1 MQRILSKRV
10 LRDIRENLLRYL
22 ALFFLVAMV
31 MYMVVAIV
39 GASETIMQGTEES
52 AAVHHREDGQFGVF
66 VPLTDS
72 EVTQITDKGVTVQ
85 QDFSLD
91 FHQGQATLRI
101 YQAREKID
109 LFAPEQGAELPMQG
123 EILLE
128 QHYAEKH
135 ELGLGDTLT
144 VGGRDFIVAGIGST
158 PDYDATYEKTSDTT
172 VDSNLFGVGFV
183 TAEDYEALKAGGQNF
198 RTEDYTY
205 TYLLNGAMTDQ
216 ELKELLQSFELDR
229 SKVTDTYFL
238 EMLADAEETKNDIQD
253 GIRELLDG
261 VNELTDGVDELAEH
275 NTDLTDAADTLFDA
289 MLEQVNDSLEDAGVE
304 VTLTSSNYEQ
314 QLNTMIADPHAYTAS
329 MQEDLQDI
337 KKSLDELQEFRDGVK
352 SYTDGVNA
360 ASAGG
365 GALVGGMSKITEN
378 SAALNQGAYGIFNA
392 ILGMVNEQLKTQLE
406 PYAAYGI
413 TFSGLTL
420 DGYGEQLDQMA
431 AVFTQKGASQTAAQL
446 AAVKGQLDKVAR
458 FRDGVKAYTAGVG
471 EAAGGSQQLFGGL
484 SVLYTASEPLVSGTD
499 AVVDA
504 LMDMVEAQLKENNIT
519 VDLTADNY
527 KEELDRLA
535 AEGSMDIKLRDSLQE
550 AKDTLADLEDFREG
564 IIEYTDAVSEIA
576 DGSKELRDGVR
587 ELQEEA
593 DDMIEEYFTFD
604 IDNLTQF
611 LIAEDNPRID
621 AAAGDVVINRFAG
634 ILAGIILMV
643 LFTYVISVFV
653 IHNIEKESSV
663 IGALYALGVTRGQ
676 LLFHYLLNPMLISF
690 LGGAVGCILGFSK
703 YGTGW
708 QMGDSIAYYS
718 LPPMQ
723 IVTPGYLLFYSLIMP
738 PVTAAVVN
746 YLVINKKLKRTALSL
761 LRNEQTAGKAG
772 RIQNMNLG
780 NMKFLLRF
788 QIRQMLREIRS
799 AFAVVIGMFI
809 CLLILMLSI
818 DCAVLC
824 INFGNACLEETKYA
838 YMYTYKYPT
847 EDVPEGGTPA
857 YVENLKKEAYGYNL
871 DVTVLG
877 IDDDNP
883 YFPIATADKKNEI
896 VISSA
901 AAQKFGVKVGDKLV
915 LSDEVNERD
924 YAFTVKD
931 IVSFTSGLLI
941 LMLSI
946 DCAVLCINFGNACL
960 EETKYAYMYT
970 YKYPTEDVPE
980 GGTPAYVENLKKEAY
995 GYNLDV
1001 TVLGIDDD
1009 NPYFPIATADK
1020 KNEIVISSAAAQKF
1034 GVKVGDK
1041 LVLSDEVNERD
1052 YAFTVKDIVS
1062 FTSGVYVF
1070 LDRDVMQELFD
1081 QEDDY
1086 YNVVFADHALDID
1099 NGRLYATVSKD
1110 NVAESSQ
1117 IFTDM
1122 MGPMVVMLVAISALI
1137 FMIVMYLMMKVMI
1150 DRSAFSISLMKVFG
1164 YRRREIRRLYLDGNF
1179 YVILLGAV
1187 ICVPLAKWSM
1197 DLVYPYCIANVAIG
1211 MDLKF
1216 TPQIYIMI
1224 YGGILLCYM
1233 VINFLLVGRL
1243 NKLVPA
1249 EILKNRE

>member
-22 ALFFLVAMV
+22 ALFFLVALV

-39 GASETIMQGTEES
+39 GAAETIMQGTKES
-52 AAVHHREDGQFGVF
+52 GRLHHREDGQFGVF
-66 VPLTDS
+66 VPLTDG
-72 EVTQITDKGVTVQ
+72 EIAQITEKGVTLQ
-85 QDFSLD
+85 RDFSMD
-91 FHQGQATLRI
+91 FHLGQSTLRV
-101 YQAREKID
+101 YQARENVD
-109 LFAPEQGAELPMQG
+109 LFVSSQGSEVPAQG

-144 VGGRDFIVAGIGST
+144 VGGRDFTVTGIGST
-158 PDYDATYEKTSDTT
+158 PDYDAAYEKTSDTT

-183 TAEDYEALKAGGQNF
+183 TAQDYEALKAGGENF

-205 TYLLNGAMTDQ
+205 TYLLNDAMTDQ
-216 ELKELLQSFELDR
+216 ELKDMLQSFELDR

-261 VNELTDGVDELAEH
+261 VNELADGVDELAEH
-275 NTDLTDAADTLFDA
+275 NSELTDAADTLFDA
-289 MLEQVNDSLEDAGVE
+289 MLEQVNDSLKDAGVE

-314 QLNTMIADPHAYTAS
+314 QLNTMIANPHAYTAS
-329 MQEDLQDI
+329 MRQDLQDI
-337 KKSLDELQEFRDGVK
+337 KKSLDELEEYKDGIK
-352 SYTDGVNA
+352 AYTDGVNA
-360 ASAGG
+360 ASDGSG
-365 GALVGGMSKITEN
+365 KLVVGMGQITAN
-378 SAALNQGAYGIFNA
+378 SDALNQGADAIFNA
-392 ILGMVNEQLKTQLE
+392 ILGMVNEQLQAQLS
-406 PYAAYGI
+406 
-413 TFSGLTL
+413 TVKS
-420 DGYGEQLDQMA
+420 QLDT
-431 AVFTQKGASQTAAQL
+431 VAQ
-446 AAVKGQLDKVAR
+446 
-458 FRDGVKAYTAGVG
+458 FRDGVKTYTKGVG
-471 EAAGGSQQLFGGL
+471 EASIGSQQLFCGL
-484 SVLYTASEPLVSGTD
+484 STLYTASETVVDGTD

-504 LMDMVEAQLKENNIT
+504 LIDMVEAQLKESDIT
-519 VDLTADNY
+519 VDLTSDNY
-527 KEELDRLA
+527 KEELDRLM
-535 AEGSMDIKLRDSLQE
+535 AEGSSVDVKLKDSLND

-564 IIEYTDAVSEIA
+564 IIDYTDAVDEIA
-576 DGSKELRDGVR
+576 DGSRELRDGVQ
-587 ELQEEA
+587 ELQDET
-593 DDMIEEYFTFD
+593 DDMIEEYFAFD

-611 LIAEDNPRID
+611 LIAADNPRID

-676 LLFHYLLNPMLISF
+676 LLFHYLLNPLLISF
-690 LGGAVGCILGFSK
+690 LGGAVGCILGFSE

-718 LPPMQ
+718 LPPMR

-746 YLVINKKLKRTALSL
+746 YLVINKKLKCTALSL

-809 CLLILMLSI
+809 CLLILMMSI

-847 EDVPEGGTPA
+847 EDVPEGGIPA

-883 YFPIATADKKNEI
+883 YFPIVTADKKNEI

-924 YAFTVKD
+924 YAFTVKN
-931 IVSFTSGLLI
+931 IV
-941 LMLSI
+941 
-946 DCAVLCINFGNACL
+946 N
-960 EETKYAYMYT
+960 
-970 YKYPTEDVPE
+970 
-980 GGTPAYVENLKKEAY
+980 
-995 GYNLDV
+995 
-1001 TVLGIDDD
+1001 
-1009 NPYFPIATADK
+1009 
-1020 KNEIVISSAAAQKF
+1020 
-1034 GVKVGDK
+1034 
-1041 LVLSDEVNERD
+1041 
-1052 YAFTVKDIVS
+1052 

-1099 NGRLYATVSKD
+1099 NGRLYATVSKE
-1110 NVAESSQ
+1110 NVEESSQ

-1179 YVILLGAV
+1179 YVILLGAL

-1211 MDLKF
+1211 MDIKF

-1224 YGGILLCYM
+1224 YGGIWLCYI

-1249 EILKNRE
+1249 EVLKNRE

>member
-22 ALFFLVAMV
+22 ALFFLVALV

-39 GASETIMQGTEES
+39 GAAETIMQGTKES
-52 AAVHHREDGQFGVF
+52 GRLHHREDGQFGVF
-66 VPLTDS
+66 VPLTDD
-72 EVTQITDKGVTVQ
+72 EIAQITEKGVTLQ
-85 QDFSLD
+85 RDFSLD
-91 FHQGQATLRI
+91 FHLGQSTLRV
-101 YQAREKID
+101 YRARETVD
-109 LFAPEQGAELPMQG
+109 LFVPSQGSKVPAQG

-144 VGGRDFIVAGIGST
+144 VGGRDFTVTGIGST
-158 PDYDATYEKTSDTT
+158 PDYDAAYEKTSDTT

-183 TAEDYEALKAGGQNF
+183 TAEDYEALKVGGENF

-205 TYLLNGAMTDQ
+205 TYLLNDAMTDQ

-261 VNELTDGVDELAEH
+261 VNELADGVDELAEH
-275 NTDLTDAADTLFDA
+275 NAELTDAADTLFDA
-289 MLEQVNDSLEDAGVE
+289 MLEQVNDSLKDAGVE

-314 QLNTMIADPHAYTAS
+314 QLNTMIANPHAYTAS
-329 MQEDLQDI
+329 MRQDLQDI
-337 KKSLDELQEFRDGVK
+337 KKSLDELQEYTDGIK
-352 SYTDGVNA
+352 AYTDGVNA
-360 ASAGG
+360 ASDGSG
-365 GALVGGMSKITEN
+365 KLVVGMGQITAN
-378 SAALNQGAYGIFNA
+378 SDALNQGADAIFNA
-392 ILGMVNEQLKTQLE
+392 ILGMVNEQLQAQFRTSGFPFL
-406 PYAAYGI
+406 
-413 TFSGLTL
+413 GLTT
-420 DGYGEQLDQMA
+420 DGYGKELDQMA
-431 AVFTQKGASQTAAQL
+431 TTFTQMGDSQVAAQL
-446 AAVKGQLDKVAR
+446 SAVKSQLDTVAQ
-458 FRDGVKAYTAGVG
+458 FRDGVKAYTKGVG
-471 EAAGGSQQLFGGL
+471 EASIGNQQLFGGL
-484 SVLYTASEPLVSGTD
+484 STLYTASEVVVDGTD

-504 LMDMVEAQLKENNIT
+504 LIDMVEAQLKESDIT

-527 KEELDRLA
+527 KEELERLT
-535 AEGSMDIKLRDSLQE
+535 AEGSSVDVKLKDSLKD

-564 IIEYTDAVSEIA
+564 IIDYTDAVDEIA
-576 DGSKELRDGVR
+576 DGSRELRDGVQ
-587 ELQEEA
+587 ELQDET

-611 LIAEDNPRID
+611 LIAADNPRMD
-621 AAAGDVVINRFAG
+621 AAAGDVIINRFAG

-676 LLFHYLLNPMLISF
+676 LLFHYLLNPMLIAF
-690 LGGAVGCILGFSK
+690 LGGVVGCILGFSK

-718 LPPMQ
+718 LPPMR

-738 PVTAAVVN
+738 PVTAVVVN
-746 YLVINKKLKRTALSL
+746 YLVINKKLKCTALSL

-809 CLLILMLSI
+809 CLLILMMSI

-901 AAQKFGVKVGDKLV
+901 AAQKFGVKVG
-915 LSDEVNERD
+915 E
-924 YAFTVKD
+924 
-931 IVSFTSGLLI
+931 
-941 LMLSI
+941 
-946 DCAVLCINFGNACL
+946 
-960 EETKYAYMYT
+960 
-970 YKYPTEDVPE
+970 
-980 GGTPAYVENLKKEAY
+980 
-995 GYNLDV
+995 
-1001 TVLGIDDD
+1001 
-1009 NPYFPIATADK
+1009 
-1020 KNEIVISSAAAQKF
+1020 
-1034 GVKVGDK
+1034 K

-1070 LDRDVMQELFD
+1070 LDRDIMQELFD

-1099 NGRLYATVSKD
+1099 NGRLYATVSKE
-1110 NVAESSQ
+1110 NVEESSQ

-1179 YVILLGAV
+1179 YVILLGAL

-1249 EILKNRE
+1249 EVLKNRE

>member
-10 LRDIRENLLRYL
+10 LRDIRKNLLRYL
-22 ALFFLVAMV
+22 ALFFLVALV

-39 GASETIMQGTEES
+39 GAAETIMQGTKES
-52 AAVHHREDGQFGVF
+52 GRIHHREDGQFGVF
-66 VPLTDS
+66 VPLTDD
-72 EVTQITDKGVTVQ
+72 EIAQITEKGVTLQ
-85 QDFSLD
+85 RDFSLD
-91 FHQGQATLRI
+91 FHLGQSTLRV
-101 YQAREKID
+101 YRARETVD
-109 LFAPEQGAELPMQG
+109 LFVPSQGSKVPAQG

-144 VGGRDFIVAGIGST
+144 VGGRDFTVTGIGST
-158 PDYDATYEKTSDTT
+158 PDYDAAYEKTSDTT

-183 TAEDYEALKAGGQNF
+183 TAEDYEALKVGGENF

-205 TYLLNGAMTDQ
+205 TYLLNDAMTDQ

-261 VNELTDGVDELAEH
+261 VNELADGVDELAEH
-275 NTDLTDAADTLFDA
+275 NAELTDAADTLFDA
-289 MLEQVNDSLEDAGVE
+289 MLEQVNDSLKDAGVE

-314 QLNTMIADPHAYTAS
+314 QLNTMIANPHAYTAS
-329 MQEDLQDI
+329 MRQDLQDI
-337 KKSLDELQEFRDGVK
+337 KKSLDELQEYTDGIK
-352 SYTDGVNA
+352 AYTDGVNA
-360 ASAGG
+360 ASDGSG
-365 GALVGGMSKITEN
+365 KLVVGMGQITAN
-378 SAALNQGAYGIFNA
+378 SDALNQGADAIFNA
-392 ILGMVNEQLKTQLE
+392 ILGMVNEQLQAQFRTSSFPFL
-406 PYAAYGI
+406 
-413 TFSGLTL
+413 GLTT
-420 DGYGEQLDQMA
+420 DGYGKELDQMA
-431 AVFTQKGASQTAAQL
+431 TTFTQMGDSQVAAQL
-446 AAVKGQLDKVAR
+446 SAVKSQLDTVAQ
-458 FRDGVKAYTAGVG
+458 FRDGVKAYTKGVG
-471 EAAGGSQQLFGGL
+471 EASIGNQQLFCGL
-484 SVLYTASEPLVSGTD
+484 STLYTASEVVVDGTD

-504 LMDMVEAQLKENNIT
+504 LIDMVEAQLKESDIT

-527 KEELDRLA
+527 KEELERLT
-535 AEGSMDIKLRDSLQE
+535 AEGSSVDVKLKDSLKD

-564 IIEYTDAVSEIA
+564 IIDYTDAVDEIA
-576 DGSKELRDGVR
+576 DGSRELRDGVQ
-587 ELQEEA
+587 ELQDET

-611 LIAEDNPRID
+611 LIAADNPRMD
-621 AAAGDVVINRFAG
+621 AAAGDVIINRFAG

-690 LGGAVGCILGFSK
+690 LGGAVGCILGFSE

-718 LPPMQ
+718 LPPMR

-746 YLVINKKLKRTALSL
+746 YLVINKKLKCTALSL

-847 EDVPEGGTPA
+847 ENVPEGGIPA

-883 YFPIATADKKNEI
+883 YFPIVTADKKNEI

-924 YAFTVKD
+924 YAFTVKN
-931 IVSFTSGLLI
+931 IV
-941 LMLSI
+941 
-946 DCAVLCINFGNACL
+946 N
-960 EETKYAYMYT
+960 
-970 YKYPTEDVPE
+970 
-980 GGTPAYVENLKKEAY
+980 
-995 GYNLDV
+995 
-1001 TVLGIDDD
+1001 
-1009 NPYFPIATADK
+1009 
-1020 KNEIVISSAAAQKF
+1020 
-1034 GVKVGDK
+1034 
-1041 LVLSDEVNERD
+1041 
-1052 YAFTVKDIVS
+1052 

-1099 NGRLYATVSKD
+1099 NGRLYATVTKE
-1110 NVAESSQ
+1110 NVEESSQ

-1122 MGPMVVMLVAISALI
+1122 MGPMVIMLVAISALI

-1179 YVILLGAV
+1179 YVILLGAL

-1224 YGGILLCYM
+1224 YGGIWLCYM

-1249 EILKNRE
+1249 EVLKNRE

>member
-22 ALFFLVAMV
+22 ALFFLVALV

-39 GASETIMQGTEES
+39 GAAETIMQGTKES
-52 AAVHHREDGQFGVF
+52 GRIHHREDGQFGVF
-66 VPLTDS
+66 VPLTDD
-72 EVTQITDKGVTVQ
+72 EIAQIAEKGVTLQ
-85 QDFSLD
+85 RDFSLD
-91 FHQGQATLRI
+91 FHLGQSTLRV
-101 YQAREKID
+101 YQARETVD
-109 LFAPEQGAELPMQG
+109 LFVPSQGSELPAQG

-144 VGGRDFIVAGIGST
+144 VGGRDFTVSGIGST
-158 PDYDATYEKTSDTT
+158 PDYDAAYEKTSDTT

-183 TAEDYEALKAGGQNF
+183 TAEDYEALKAGGENF

-205 TYLLNGAMTDQ
+205 TYLLNDAMTDQ
-216 ELKELLQSFELDR
+216 ELKEQLQSFELDR

-261 VNELTDGVDELAEH
+261 VNELADGVDELAEH
-275 NTDLTDAADTLFDA
+275 NAELTDAADTLFDA
-289 MLEQVNDSLEDAGVE
+289 MLEQVNDSLKDAGVE

-314 QLNTMIADPHAYTAS
+314 QLNNMIAKPHAYTAS
-329 MQEDLQDI
+329 MRQDLQDI
-337 KKSLDELQEFRDGVK
+337 KKSLDELQEYKDGIK
-352 SYTDGVNA
+352 AYTDGVNA
-360 ASAGG
+360 ASDGSG
-365 GALVGGMSKITEN
+365 KLVVGMGQITAN
-378 SAALNQGAYGIFNA
+378 SDALNQGADAIFNA
-392 ILGMVNEQLKTQLE
+392 ILGMVNEQLQAQFS
-406 PYAAYGI
+406 AAGFP
-413 TFSGLTL
+413 FSGLTA
-420 DGYGEQLDQMA
+420 DGYGKELDQMA
-431 AVFTQKGASQTAAQL
+431 ATFTQMGASQVAAQL
-446 AAVKGQLDKVAR
+446 SAVKSQLDTVAQ
-458 FRDGVKAYTAGVG
+458 FRDGVKAYTKGVG
-471 EAAGGSQQLFGGL
+471 EASIGNQQLFCGL
-484 SVLYTASEPLVSGTD
+484 STLYTASEPLVSGTD

-504 LMDMVEAQLKENNIT
+504 LMDMVEAQLEESDIS

-527 KEELDRLA
+527 KEELERLT
-535 AEGSMDIKLRDSLQE
+535 AEGSSVDAKLKDSLKE

-564 IIEYTDAVSEIA
+564 IIDYTDAVDEIA
-576 DGSKELRDGVR
+576 DGSRELRDGVQ
-587 ELQEEA
+587 ELQDET

-611 LIAEDNPRID
+611 LIAADNPRID
-621 AAAGDVVINRFAG
+621 AAAGDVIINRFAG

-676 LLFHYLLNPMLISF
+676 LLFHYLLNPMLIAF
-690 LGGAVGCILGFSK
+690 LGGVVGCILGFSK

-708 QMGDSIAYYS
+708 QMDDSIAYYS
-718 LPPMQ
+718 LPPMR

-746 YLVINKKLKRTALSL
+746 YLVINKKLNRTALSL
-761 LRNEQTAGKAG
+761 LRNEQTAGKAS

-809 CLLILMLSI
+809 CLLILIMSI

-901 AAQKFGVKVGDKLV
+901 AAQKFGVKAGDKLV

-924 YAFTVKD
+924 YAFTVKN
-931 IVSFTSGLLI
+931 IV
-941 LMLSI
+941 
-946 DCAVLCINFGNACL
+946 N
-960 EETKYAYMYT
+960 
-970 YKYPTEDVPE
+970 
-980 GGTPAYVENLKKEAY
+980 
-995 GYNLDV
+995 
-1001 TVLGIDDD
+1001 
-1009 NPYFPIATADK
+1009 
-1020 KNEIVISSAAAQKF
+1020 
-1034 GVKVGDK
+1034 
-1041 LVLSDEVNERD
+1041 
-1052 YAFTVKDIVS
+1052 

-1099 NGRLYATVSKD
+1099 NGRLYATVSKE
-1110 NVAESSQ
+1110 NVEESSQ

-1164 YRRREIRRLYLDGNF
+1164 YHRREIRRLYLDGNF
-1179 YVILLGAV
+1179 YVILLGAL

-1249 EILKNRE
+1249 EVLKNRE

>member
-22 ALFFLVAMV
+22 ALFFLVALV

-39 GASETIMQGTEES
+39 GAAETIMQGTKES
-52 AAVHHREDGQFGVF
+52 GRIHHREDGQFGVF
-66 VPLTDS
+66 VPLTDD
-72 EVTQITDKGVTVQ
+72 EIAQITEKGVTLQ
-85 QDFSLD
+85 RDFSLD
-91 FHQGQATLRI
+91 FHLGQSTLRV
-101 YQAREKID
+101 YRARETVD
-109 LFAPEQGAELPMQG
+109 LFVPSQGSEVPAQG

-144 VGGRDFIVAGIGST
+144 VGGRDFIVTGIGST
-158 PDYDATYEKTSDTT
+158 PDYDAAYEKTSDTT

-183 TAEDYEALKAGGQNF
+183 TAEDYEALKAGGESF

-205 TYLLNGAMTDQ
+205 TYLLNDAMTDQ

-261 VNELTDGVDELAEH
+261 VNELADGVDELAEH
-275 NTDLTDAADTLFDA
+275 NTELTDAADTLFDA
-289 MLEQVNDSLEDAGVE
+289 MLEQVNDSLKEAGVE

-314 QLNTMIADPHAYTAS
+314 QLNTMIANPHAYTAS
-329 MQEDLQDI
+329 MRQDLQDI
-337 KKSLDELQEFRDGVK
+337 KKSLEELQEYKDGIQA
-352 SYTDGVNA
+352 YTDGVNA
-360 ASAGG
+360 ASDGSG
-365 GALVGGMSKITEN
+365 KLVVGMGQITAN
-378 SAALNQGAYGIFNA
+378 SDALNQGADAIFNA
-392 ILGMVNEQLKTQLE
+392 ILGMVNEQLQAQFNTS
-406 PYAAYGI
+406 GF
-413 TFSGLTL
+413 TFLGLTT
-420 DGYGEQLDQMA
+420 DGYGKELDQMA
-431 AVFTQKGASQTAAQL
+431 TTFTQMGAPQVAAQL
-446 AAVKGQLDKVAR
+446 SAVKSQLDTVAQ
-458 FRDGVKAYTAGVG
+458 FRDGVKAYTKGVG
-471 EAAGGSQQLFGGL
+471 EASIGNQQLFGGL
-484 SVLYTASEPLVSGTD
+484 STLYTASEVVVDGTD

-504 LMDMVEAQLKENNIT
+504 LIDMVEAQLKESDIT

-527 KEELDRLA
+527 KEELERLTT
-535 AEGSMDIKLRDSLQE
+535 EGSSVDVKLQDSLKE

-564 IIEYTDAVSEIA
+564 IIDYTDAVDEIA
-576 DGSKELRDGVR
+576 DGSRKLRDGVQ
-587 ELQEEA
+587 ELQDET
-593 DDMIEEYFTFD
+593 DDMIEEYFAFD

-611 LIAEDNPRID
+611 LIAADNPRMD

-676 LLFHYLLNPMLISF
+676 LLFHYLLNPLLISS
-690 LGGAVGCILGFSK
+690 LGGTVGCILGFSE

-718 LPPMQ
+718 LPPMR

-738 PVTAAVVN
+738 PATAAVVN
-746 YLVINKKLKRTALSL
+746 YLVINKKLNRTALSL
-761 LRNEQTAGKAG
+761 LRNEQTAGKAS

-809 CLLILMLSI
+809 CLLILMMSI

-883 YFPIATADKKNEI
+883 YFPIVTADKKNEI

-901 AAQKFGVKVGDKLV
+901 AAQKFGVKAGDKLV

-924 YAFTVKD
+924 YAFTVKN
-931 IVSFTSGLLI
+931 IV
-941 LMLSI
+941 
-946 DCAVLCINFGNACL
+946 N
-960 EETKYAYMYT
+960 
-970 YKYPTEDVPE
+970 
-980 GGTPAYVENLKKEAY
+980 
-995 GYNLDV
+995 
-1001 TVLGIDDD
+1001 
-1009 NPYFPIATADK
+1009 
-1020 KNEIVISSAAAQKF
+1020 
-1034 GVKVGDK
+1034 
-1041 LVLSDEVNERD
+1041 
-1052 YAFTVKDIVS
+1052 

-1099 NGRLYATVSKD
+1099 NGRLYATVSKE
-1110 NVAESSQ
+1110 NVEESSQ

-1164 YRRREIRRLYLDGNF
+1164 YRRREIRKLYLDGNF
-1179 YVILLGAV
+1179 YVILLGAL

-1249 EILKNRE
+1249 EVLKNRE

>member
-1 MQRILSKRV
+1 MRSGFRRRNWRICRMQRILSKRV

-22 ALFFLVAMV
+22 ALFFLVALV

-39 GASETIMQGTEES
+39 GAAETIMQGTKES
-52 AAVHHREDGQFGVF
+52 GRIHHREDGQFGVF
-66 VPLTDS
+66 VPLTDD
-72 EVTQITDKGVTVQ
+72 EIAQITEKGVTLQ
-85 QDFSLD
+85 RDFSLD
-91 FHQGQATLRI
+91 FHLGQSTLRV
-101 YQAREKID
+101 YQARETVD
-109 LFAPEQGAELPMQG
+109 LFVPSQGSEVPAQG

-135 ELGLGDTLT
+135 ELGLGDSLT
-144 VGGRDFIVAGIGST
+144 VGGRDFIVTGIGST
-158 PDYDATYEKTSDTT
+158 PDYDAAYEKTSDTT

-183 TAEDYEALKAGGQNF
+183 TAEDYEALKAGGESF

-205 TYLLNGAMTDQ
+205 TYLLNDAMTDQ

-261 VNELTDGVDELAEH
+261 VNELADGVDELAEH
-275 NTDLTDAADTLFDA
+275 NAELTDAADTLFDA
-289 MLEQVNDSLEDAGVE
+289 MLEQVNDSLKDAGVE

-314 QLNTMIADPHAYTAS
+314 QLNTMIANPHAYTAS
-329 MQEDLQDI
+329 MRQDLQDI
-337 KKSLDELQEFRDGVK
+337 KKSLDELQEYKDGIQA
-352 SYTDGVNA
+352 YTDGVNA
-360 ASAGG
+360 ASDGSG
-365 GALVGGMSKITEN
+365 KLVVGMGQITAN
-378 SAALNQGAYGIFNA
+378 SDALNQGADAIFNA
-392 ILGMVNEQLKTQLE
+392 ILGMVNEQLQAQFNTFVF
-406 PYAAYGI
+406 P
-413 TFSGLTL
+413 FSGLTT
-420 DGYGEQLDQMA
+420 DGYGKELDQMA
-431 AVFTQKGASQTAAQL
+431 VMFTQMGYSQVAAQL
-446 AAVKGQLDKVAR
+446 STVKGQLDTVAK
-458 FRDGVKAYTAGVG
+458 FRDGVKAYTKGVG
-471 EAAGGSQQLFGGL
+471 EASIGNQQLFGGL
-484 SVLYTASEPLVSGTD
+484 STLYTASEVVVDGTD

-504 LMDMVEAQLKENNIT
+504 LIDMVEAQLKESDIT

-527 KEELDRLA
+527 KEELERLTT
-535 AEGSMDIKLRDSLQE
+535 EGSSVDAKLKDSLKE

-564 IIEYTDAVSEIA
+564 IIDYTDAVDEIA
-576 DGSKELRDGVR
+576 DGSRELRDGVQ
-587 ELQEEA
+587 ELQDET
-593 DDMIEEYFTFD
+593 DDMIEEYFAFD

-611 LIAEDNPRID
+611 LIAADNPRMD

-676 LLFHYLLNPMLISF
+676 LLFHYLLNPLLISS
-690 LGGAVGCILGFSK
+690 LGGAVGCILGFSE

-718 LPPMQ
+718 LPPMR

-746 YLVINKKLKRTALSL
+746 YLVINKKLKCTALSL

-809 CLLILMLSI
+809 CLLILMMSI

-883 YFPIATADKKNEI
+883 YFPIVTADKKNEI

-901 AAQKFGVKVGDKLV
+901 AAQKFGVKVG
-915 LSDEVNERD
+915 E
-924 YAFTVKD
+924 
-931 IVSFTSGLLI
+931 
-941 LMLSI
+941 
-946 DCAVLCINFGNACL
+946 
-960 EETKYAYMYT
+960 
-970 YKYPTEDVPE
+970 
-980 GGTPAYVENLKKEAY
+980 
-995 GYNLDV
+995 
-1001 TVLGIDDD
+1001 
-1009 NPYFPIATADK
+1009 
-1020 KNEIVISSAAAQKF
+1020 
-1034 GVKVGDK
+1034 K

-1070 LDRDVMQELFD
+1070 LDRDIMQELFD

-1099 NGRLYATVSKD
+1099 NGRLYATVSKE
-1110 NVAESSQ
+1110 NVEESSQ

-1179 YVILLGAV
+1179 YVILLGAL

-1211 MDLKF
+1211 MDIRF

-1249 EILKNRE
+1249 EVLKNRE

>member
-10 LRDIRENLLRYL
+10 LRDIRGNLLRYL
-22 ALFFLVAMV
+22 ALFFLVALV

-39 GASETIMQGTEES
+39 GAAETIMQGTKES
-52 AAVHHREDGQFGVF
+52 GRIHHREDGQFGVF
-66 VPLTDS
+66 VPLTDD
-72 EVTQITDKGVTVQ
+72 EIAQITEKGVTLQ
-85 QDFSLD
+85 RDFSLD
-91 FHQGQATLRI
+91 FHLGQSTLRV
-101 YQAREKID
+101 YRARETVD
-109 LFAPEQGAELPMQG
+109 LFVPSQGSKVPAQG

-144 VGGRDFIVAGIGST
+144 VGGRDFTVTGIGST
-158 PDYDATYEKTSDTT
+158 PDYDAAYEKTSDTT

-183 TAEDYEALKAGGQNF
+183 TAEDYEALKVGGENF

-205 TYLLNGAMTDQ
+205 TYLLNDAMTDQ

-261 VNELTDGVDELAEH
+261 VNELADGVDELAEH
-275 NTDLTDAADTLFDA
+275 NAELTDAADTLFDA
-289 MLEQVNDSLEDAGVE
+289 MLEQVNDSLKDAGVE

-314 QLNTMIADPHAYTAS
+314 QLNTMIANPHAYTAS
-329 MQEDLQDI
+329 MRQDLQDI
-337 KKSLDELQEFRDGVK
+337 KKSLEELQEYKDGIQA
-352 SYTDGVNA
+352 YTDGVNA
-360 ASAGG
+360 ASDGSG
-365 GALVGGMSKITEN
+365 KLVVGMGQITAN
-378 SAALNQGAYGIFNA
+378 SDALNQGADAIFNA
-392 ILGMVNEQLKTQLE
+392 ILGMVNEQLQAQFSTS
-406 PYAAYGI
+406 GF
-413 TFSGLTL
+413 TFLGLTT
-420 DGYGEQLDQMA
+420 DGYGKELDQMA
-431 AVFTQKGASQTAAQL
+431 ATFTQRGAPQVAAQL
-446 AAVKGQLDKVAR
+446 SAVKSQLDTVAQ
-458 FRDGVKAYTAGVG
+458 FRDGVKAYTKGVG
-471 EAAGGSQQLFGGL
+471 EASIGNQQLFGGL
-484 SVLYTASEPLVSGTD
+484 STLYTASEVVVDGTD

-504 LMDMVEAQLKENNIT
+504 LIDMVEAQLKESDIS
-519 VDLTADNY
+519 VDLTTDNY
-527 KEELDRLA
+527 KEELERLT
-535 AEGSMDIKLRDSLQE
+535 AEGSSVDAKLKDSLKE
-550 AKDTLADLEDFREG
+550 AKDTLGDLEDFREG
-564 IIEYTDAVSEIA
+564 IIDYTDAVDEIA
-576 DGSKELRDGVR
+576 DGSRELRDGVQ
-587 ELQEEA
+587 ELQDET

-611 LIAEDNPRID
+611 LIAADNPRMD
-621 AAAGDVVINRFAG
+621 AAAGDVIINRFAG

-676 LLFHYLLNPMLISF
+676 LLFHYLLNPMLIAF
-690 LGGAVGCILGFSK
+690 LGGVVGCILGFSK

-718 LPPMQ
+718 LPPMR

-738 PVTAAVVN
+738 PATAAVVN
-746 YLVINKKLKRTALSL
+746 YLVINKKLNRTALSL

-809 CLLILMLSI
+809 CLLILMMSI

-883 YFPIATADKKNEI
+883 YFPIVTADKKNEI

-901 AAQKFGVKVGDKLV
+901 AAQKFGVKAGDKLV

-924 YAFTVKD
+924 YAFTVKN
-931 IVSFTSGLLI
+931 IV
-941 LMLSI
+941 
-946 DCAVLCINFGNACL
+946 N
-960 EETKYAYMYT
+960 
-970 YKYPTEDVPE
+970 
-980 GGTPAYVENLKKEAY
+980 
-995 GYNLDV
+995 
-1001 TVLGIDDD
+1001 
-1009 NPYFPIATADK
+1009 
-1020 KNEIVISSAAAQKF
+1020 
-1034 GVKVGDK
+1034 
-1041 LVLSDEVNERD
+1041 
-1052 YAFTVKDIVS
+1052 

-1099 NGRLYATVSKD
+1099 NGRLYATVSKE
-1110 NVAESSQ
+1110 NVEESSQ

-1164 YRRREIRRLYLDGNF
+1164 YRRREIRKLYLDGNF
-1179 YVILLGAV
+1179 YVILLGAL

-1211 MDLKF
+1211 MDIRF

-1249 EILKNRE
+1249 EVLKNRE

>member
-10 LRDIRENLLRYL
+10 LRDIRGNLLRYL
-22 ALFFLVAMV
+22 ALFFLVALV

-39 GASETIMQGTEES
+39 GAAETIMQGTKES
-52 AAVHHREDGQFGVF
+52 GRIHHREDGQFGVF
-66 VPLTDS
+66 VPLTDD
-72 EVTQITDKGVTVQ
+72 EIAQITEKGVTLQ
-85 QDFSLD
+85 RDFSLD
-91 FHQGQATLRI
+91 FHLGQSTLRV
-101 YQAREKID
+101 YRARETVD
-109 LFAPEQGAELPMQG
+109 LFVPSQGSKVPAQG

-144 VGGRDFIVAGIGST
+144 VGGRDFTVTGIGST
-158 PDYDATYEKTSDTT
+158 PDYDAAYEKTSDTT

-183 TAEDYEALKAGGQNF
+183 TAEDYEALKVGGENF

-205 TYLLNGAMTDQ
+205 TYLLNDAMTDQ

-261 VNELTDGVDELAEH
+261 VNELADGVDELAEH
-275 NTDLTDAADTLFDA
+275 NAELTDAADTLFDA
-289 MLEQVNDSLEDAGVE
+289 MLEQVNDSLKDAGVE

-314 QLNTMIADPHAYTAS
+314 QLNTMIANPHAYTAS
-329 MQEDLQDI
+329 MRQDLQDI
-337 KKSLDELQEFRDGVK
+337 KKSLDELQEYTDGIK
-352 SYTDGVNA
+352 AYTDGVNA
-360 ASAGG
+360 ASDGSG
-365 GALVGGMSKITEN
+365 KLVVGMGQITAN
-378 SAALNQGAYGIFNA
+378 SDALNQGADAIFNA
-392 ILGMVNEQLKTQLE
+392 ILGMVNEQLQAQFRTSGFPFL
-406 PYAAYGI
+406 
-413 TFSGLTL
+413 GLTT
-420 DGYGEQLDQMA
+420 DGYGKELDQMA
-431 AVFTQKGASQTAAQL
+431 TTFTQMGDSQVAAQL
-446 AAVKGQLDKVAR
+446 SAVKSQLDTVAQ
-458 FRDGVKAYTAGVG
+458 FRDGVKAYTKGVG
-471 EAAGGSQQLFGGL
+471 EASIGNQQLFCGL
-484 SVLYTASEPLVSGTD
+484 STLYTASEVVVDGTD

-504 LMDMVEAQLKENNIT
+504 LIDMVEAQLKESDIT

-527 KEELDRLA
+527 KEELERLT
-535 AEGSMDIKLRDSLQE
+535 AEGSSVDVKLKDSLKD

-564 IIEYTDAVSEIA
+564 IIDYTDAVDEIA
-576 DGSKELRDGVR
+576 DGSRELRDGVQ
-587 ELQEEA
+587 ELQDET

-611 LIAEDNPRID
+611 LIAADNPRMD
-621 AAAGDVVINRFAG
+621 AAAGDVIINRFAG

-761 LRNEQTAGKAG
+761 LRNEQPAGKAG
-772 RIQNMNLG
+772 RVQNMNLG

-847 EDVPEGGTPA
+847 ENVPEGGIPA

-883 YFPIATADKKNEI
+883 YFPIVTADKKNEI

-924 YAFTVKD
+924 YAFTVKN
-931 IVSFTSGLLI
+931 IV
-941 LMLSI
+941 
-946 DCAVLCINFGNACL
+946 N
-960 EETKYAYMYT
+960 
-970 YKYPTEDVPE
+970 
-980 GGTPAYVENLKKEAY
+980 
-995 GYNLDV
+995 
-1001 TVLGIDDD
+1001 
-1009 NPYFPIATADK
+1009 
-1020 KNEIVISSAAAQKF
+1020 
-1034 GVKVGDK
+1034 
-1041 LVLSDEVNERD
+1041 
-1052 YAFTVKDIVS
+1052 

-1099 NGRLYATVSKD
+1099 NGRLYATVTKE
-1110 NVAESSQ
+1110 NVEESSQ

-1122 MGPMVVMLVAISALI
+1122 MGPMVIMLVAISALI

-1179 YVILLGAV
+1179 YVILLGAL

-1224 YGGILLCYM
+1224 YGGIWLCYM

-1249 EILKNRE
+1249 EVLKNRE

>member
-39 GASETIMQGTEES
+39 GAAETIMQGTEES
-52 AAVHHREDGQFGVF
+52 AAAHHREDGQFGVF

-72 EVTQITDKGVTVQ
+72 EITQITDKGVTVQ

-91 FHQGQATLRI
+91 FHQDQATLRI
-101 YQAREKID
+101 YQAREKVD
-109 LFAPEQGAELPMQG
+109 LFAPAQGAELLMQG

-275 NTDLTDAADTLFDA
+275 NTELTDAADTLFDA

-304 VTLTSSNYEQ
+304 VMLTSSNYEQ
-314 QLNTMIADPHAYTAS
+314 QLNTMIADPHAYTAF
-329 MQEDLQDI
+329 MRQDLQNI

-365 GALVGGMSKITEN
+365 GTLVGGMSKITEN
-378 SAALNQGAYGIFNA
+378 SAALNQGADGIFNA
-392 ILGMVNEQLKTQLE
+392 ILGMVNEQLKAQLE

-413 TFSGLTL
+413 TFSGLTA

-431 AVFTQKGASQTAAQL
+431 AVFTQMGASQAAAQL
-446 AAVKGQLDKVAR
+446 AAVKGQLDTAVQ

-535 AEGSMDIKLRDSLQE
+535 AEGSSMDIKLRDSLQE
-550 AKDTLADLEDFREG
+550 AKDTLVDLEDFREG

-604 IDNLTQF
+604 IDKLTQF

-738 PVTAAVVN
+738 PVTAAV
-746 YLVINKKLKRTALSL
+746 
-761 LRNEQTAGKAG
+761 
-772 RIQNMNLG
+772 
-780 NMKFLLRF
+780 
-788 QIRQMLREIRS
+788 
-799 AFAVVIGMFI
+799 
-809 CLLILMLSI
+809 
-818 DCAVLC
+818 
-824 INFGNACLEETKYA
+824 
-838 YMYTYKYPT
+838 
-847 EDVPEGGTPA
+847 
-857 YVENLKKEAYGYNL
+857 
-871 DVTVLG
+871 
-877 IDDDNP
+877 
-883 YFPIATADKKNEI
+883 
-896 VISSA
+896 
-901 AAQKFGVKVGDKLV
+901 GD
-915 LSDEVNERD
+915 
-924 YAFTVKD
+924 
-931 IVSFTSGLLI
+931 
-941 LMLSI
+941 
-946 DCAVLCINFGNACL
+946 
-960 EETKYAYMYT
+960 
-970 YKYPTEDVPE
+970 
-980 GGTPAYVENLKKEAY
+980 
-995 GYNLDV
+995 
-1001 TVLGIDDD
+1001 
-1009 NPYFPIATADK
+1009 
-1020 KNEIVISSAAAQKF
+1020 Q
-1034 GVKVGDK
+1034 
-1041 LVLSDEVNERD
+1041 
-1052 YAFTVKDIVS
+1052 
-1062 FTSGVYVF
+1062 
-1070 LDRDVMQELFD
+1070 
-1081 QEDDY
+1081 
-1086 YNVVFADHALDID
+1086 
-1099 NGRLYATVSKD
+1099 
-1110 NVAESSQ
+1110 
-1117 IFTDM
+1117 
-1122 MGPMVVMLVAISALI
+1122 
-1137 FMIVMYLMMKVMI
+1137 
-1150 DRSAFSISLMKVFG
+1150 
-1164 YRRREIRRLYLDGNF
+1164 
-1179 YVILLGAV
+1179 
-1187 ICVPLAKWSM
+1187 
-1197 DLVYPYCIANVAIG
+1197 
-1211 MDLKF
+1211 
-1216 TPQIYIMI
+1216 
-1224 YGGILLCYM
+1224 
-1233 VINFLLVGRL
+1233 
-1243 NKLVPA
+1243 
-1249 EILKNRE
+1249 

>member
-22 ALFFLVAMV
+22 ALFFLVALV

-39 GASETIMQGTEES
+39 GAAETIMQGTKES
-52 AAVHHREDGQFGVF
+52 GRIHHREDGQFGVF
-66 VPLTDS
+66 VPLTDD
-72 EVTQITDKGVTVQ
+72 EIAQITEKGVTLQ
-85 QDFSLD
+85 RDFSLD
-91 FHQGQATLRI
+91 FHLGQSTLRV
-101 YQAREKID
+101 YQARETVD
-109 LFAPEQGAELPMQG
+109 LFVPSQGSEVPAQG

-144 VGGRDFIVAGIGST
+144 VGGRDFTVSGIGST
-158 PDYDATYEKTSDTT
+158 PDYDAAYEKTSDTT

-183 TAEDYEALKAGGQNF
+183 TAEDYEALKAGGENF

-205 TYLLNGAMTDQ
+205 TYLLNDAMTDQ

-238 EMLADAEETKNDIQD
+238 EMLADAEETRNDIQD

-261 VNELTDGVDELAEH
+261 VNELADGVDELAEH
-275 NTDLTDAADTLFDA
+275 NAELTDAVDTLFDA
-289 MLEQVNDSLEDAGVE
+289 MLEQVNDSLKEAGVE

-314 QLNTMIADPHAYTAS
+314 QLNNMIANPHAYTAS
-329 MQEDLQDI
+329 MRQDLQDI
-337 KKSLDELQEFRDGVK
+337 KKSLDELQEYKDGIK
-352 SYTDGVNA
+352 AYTDGVNA
-360 ASAGG
+360 ASDGSG
-365 GALVGGMSKITEN
+365 KLVVGMGQITAN
-378 SAALNQGAYGIFNA
+378 SDALNQGADAIFNA
-392 ILGMVNEQLKTQLE
+392 ILGMVNKQLQAQFS
-406 PYAAYGI
+406 AAG
-413 TFSGLTL
+413 FSGLTA
-420 DGYGEQLDQMA
+420 DGYGKELDQMA
-431 AVFTQKGASQTAAQL
+431 ATFTQMGASQVAAQL
-446 AAVKGQLDKVAR
+446 SAVKNQLDKVAQ
-458 FRDGVKAYTAGVG
+458 FRDGVKAYTKGVG
-471 EAAGGSQQLFGGL
+471 EASIGNQQLFCGL
-484 SVLYTASEPLVSGTD
+484 STLYTASEPLVSGTD

-504 LMDMVEAQLKENNIT
+504 LMDMVEAQLEESDIS

-527 KEELDRLA
+527 KEELERLT
-535 AEGSMDIKLRDSLQE
+535 AEGSSVDAKLKDSLKE

-564 IIEYTDAVSEIA
+564 IIDYTDAVDEIA
-576 DGSKELRDGVR
+576 DGSRELRDGVQ
-587 ELQEEA
+587 ELQDQT

-611 LIAEDNPRID
+611 LIAADNPRID

-676 LLFHYLLNPMLISF
+676 LLFHYLLNPMLIAF
-690 LGGAVGCILGFSK
+690 LGGVVGCILGFSK

-718 LPPMQ
+718 LPPMR

-738 PVTAAVVN
+738 PVTAVVVN
-746 YLVINKKLKRTALSL
+746 YLVINKKLKCTALSL

-809 CLLILMLSI
+809 CLLILM
-818 DCAVLC
+818 
-824 INFGNACLEETKYA
+824 
-838 YMYTYKYPT
+838 M
-847 EDVPEGGTPA
+847 
-857 YVENLKKEAYGYNL
+857 
-871 DVTVLG
+871 
-877 IDDDNP
+877 
-883 YFPIATADKKNEI
+883 
-896 VISSA
+896 
-901 AAQKFGVKVGDKLV
+901 
-915 LSDEVNERD
+915 
-924 YAFTVKD
+924 
-931 IVSFTSGLLI
+931 
-941 LMLSI
+941 SI

-1070 LDRDVMQELFD
+1070 LDRDIMQELFD

-1099 NGRLYATVSKD
+1099 NGRLYATVSKE
-1110 NVAESSQ
+1110 NVEESSQ

-1179 YVILLGAV
+1179 YVILLGAL

-1249 EILKNRE
+1249 EVLKNRE

>member
-22 ALFFLVAMV
+22 ALFFLVALV

-39 GASETIMQGTEES
+39 GAAETIMQGTKES
-52 AAVHHREDGQFGVF
+52 GRIHHREDGQFGVF
-66 VPLTDS
+66 VPLTDD
-72 EVTQITDKGVTVQ
+72 EIAQITEKGVTLQ
-85 QDFSLD
+85 RDFSLD
-91 FHQGQATLRI
+91 FHLGQSTLRV
-101 YQAREKID
+101 YQARETVD
-109 LFAPEQGAELPMQG
+109 LFVPSQGSEVPAQG

-135 ELGLGDTLT
+135 ELGLGDSLT
-144 VGGRDFIVAGIGST
+144 VGGRDFIVTGIGST
-158 PDYDATYEKTSDTT
+158 PDYDAAYEKTSDTT

-183 TAEDYEALKAGGQNF
+183 TAEDYEALKAGGESF

-205 TYLLNGAMTDQ
+205 TYLLNDAMTDQ

-261 VNELTDGVDELAEH
+261 VNELADGVDELAEH
-275 NTDLTDAADTLFDA
+275 NAELTDAADTLFDA
-289 MLEQVNDSLEDAGVE
+289 MLEQVNDSLKDAGVE

-314 QLNTMIADPHAYTAS
+314 QLNTMIANPHAYTAS
-329 MQEDLQDI
+329 MRQDLQDI
-337 KKSLDELQEFRDGVK
+337 KKSLDELQEYKDGIQA
-352 SYTDGVNA
+352 YTDGVNA
-360 ASAGG
+360 ASDGSG
-365 GALVGGMSKITEN
+365 KLVVGMGQITAN
-378 SAALNQGAYGIFNA
+378 SDALNQGADAIFNA
-392 ILGMVNEQLKTQLE
+392 ILGMVNEQLQ
-406 PYAAYGI
+406 AQFN
-413 TFSGLTL
+413 TFGFPFSRLTT
-420 DGYGEQLDQMA
+420 DGYGKELDQMA
-431 AVFTQKGASQTAAQL
+431 VMFTQMGYSQVAAQL
-446 AAVKGQLDKVAR
+446 STVKGQLDTVAK
-458 FRDGVKAYTAGVG
+458 FRDGVKAYTKGVG
-471 EAAGGSQQLFGGL
+471 EASIGNQQLFGGL
-484 SVLYTASEPLVSGTD
+484 STLYTASEVVVDGTD

-504 LMDMVEAQLKENNIT
+504 LIDMVEAQLKESDIT

-527 KEELDRLA
+527 KEELERLTT
-535 AEGSMDIKLRDSLQE
+535 EGSSVDAKLKDSLKE

-564 IIEYTDAVSEIA
+564 IIDYTDAVDEIA
-576 DGSKELRDGVR
+576 DGSRELRDGVQ
-587 ELQEEA
+587 ELQDET

-611 LIAEDNPRID
+611 LIAADNPRID

-676 LLFHYLLNPMLISF
+676 LLFHYLLNPMLIAF
-690 LGGAVGCILGFSK
+690 LGGVVGCILGFSK

-718 LPPMQ
+718 LPPMR

-738 PVTAAVVN
+738 PATAAVVN
-746 YLVINKKLKRTALSL
+746 YLVINKKLNRTALSL

-809 CLLILMLSI
+809 CLLILMMSI

-883 YFPIATADKKNEI
+883 YFPIVTADKKNEI

-901 AAQKFGVKVGDKLV
+901 AAQKFGVKAGDKLV

-924 YAFTVKD
+924 YAFTVKN
-931 IVSFTSGLLI
+931 IV
-941 LMLSI
+941 
-946 DCAVLCINFGNACL
+946 N
-960 EETKYAYMYT
+960 
-970 YKYPTEDVPE
+970 
-980 GGTPAYVENLKKEAY
+980 
-995 GYNLDV
+995 
-1001 TVLGIDDD
+1001 
-1009 NPYFPIATADK
+1009 
-1020 KNEIVISSAAAQKF
+1020 
-1034 GVKVGDK
+1034 
-1041 LVLSDEVNERD
+1041 
-1052 YAFTVKDIVS
+1052 

-1099 NGRLYATVSKD
+1099 NGRLYATVSKE
-1110 NVAESSQ
+1110 NVEESSQ

-1164 YRRREIRRLYLDGNF
+1164 YRRREIRKLYLDGNF
-1179 YVILLGAV
+1179 YVILLGAL

-1211 MDLKF
+1211 MDIRF

-1249 EILKNRE
+1249 EVLKNRE

>member
-1 MQRILSKRV
+1 MRSGFRRRNWRICRMQRILSKRV

-22 ALFFLVAMV
+22 ALFFLVALV

-39 GASETIMQGTEES
+39 GAAETIMQGTKES
-52 AAVHHREDGQFGVF
+52 GRIHHGEDGQFGVF
-66 VPLTDS
+66 VPLTDD
-72 EVTQITDKGVTVQ
+72 EIAQITEKGVTLQ
-85 QDFSLD
+85 RDFSLD
-91 FHQGQATLRI
+91 FHLGQSTLRV
-101 YQAREKID
+101 YQARENVD
-109 LFAPEQGAELPMQG
+109 LFVPSQGSEVPAQG

-135 ELGLGDTLT
+135 ELGLGDSLT
-144 VGGRDFIVAGIGST
+144 VGGRDFIVTGIGST

-183 TAEDYEALKAGGQNF
+183 TAEDYEALKAGGENF

-205 TYLLNGAMTDQ
+205 TYLLNDAMTDQ

-261 VNELTDGVDELAEH
+261 VNELADGVDELAEH
-275 NTDLTDAADTLFDA
+275 NTELTDAADTLFDA
-289 MLEQVNDSLEDAGVE
+289 MLEQVNDSLKEAGVE

-314 QLNTMIADPHAYTAS
+314 QLNTMIANPHAYTAS
-329 MQEDLQDI
+329 MRQDLQDI
-337 KKSLDELQEFRDGVK
+337 KKSLEELQEYKDGIK
-352 SYTDGVNA
+352 AYTEGVNA
-360 ASAGG
+360 ASDGSG
-365 GALVGGMSKITEN
+365 KLVVGMGQITVN
-378 SAALNQGAYGIFNA
+378 SDALNQGADAIFNA
-392 ILGMVNEQLKTQLE
+392 ILGMVNEQLQAQFHTS
-406 PYAAYGI
+406 GF
-413 TFSGLTL
+413 TFSGLTA
-420 DGYGEQLDQMA
+420 DGYCKELDQMA
-431 AVFTQKGASQTAAQL
+431 AMFTQMGAPQVAAQL
-446 AAVKGQLDKVAR
+446 STVKSQLDTVAQ
-458 FRDGVKAYTAGVG
+458 FRDGVKAYTKGVG
-471 EAAGGSQQLFGGL
+471 EASIGNQQLFCGL
-484 SVLYTASEPLVSGTD
+484 STLYTASEPLVSGTD

-504 LMDMVEAQLKENNIT
+504 LMDMVEAQLEESDIS

-527 KEELDRLA
+527 KEELERLTA
-535 AEGSMDIKLRDSLQE
+535 GGSSVDAKLKDSLKD

-564 IIEYTDAVSEIA
+564 IIDYTDAVDEIA
-576 DGSKELRDGVR
+576 DGSRELRDGVQ
-587 ELQEEA
+587 ELQDET

-611 LIAEDNPRID
+611 LIAADNPRID
-621 AAAGDVVINRFAG
+621 AAAGDVIINRFAG

-676 LLFHYLLNPMLISF
+676 LLFHYLLNPMLIAF
-690 LGGAVGCILGFSK
+690 LGGVVGCILGFSE

-718 LPPMQ
+718 LPPMR

-746 YLVINKKLKRTALSL
+746 YLVINKKLKCTALSL

-838 YMYTYKYPT
+838 YMYTYKYPM
-847 EDVPEGGTPA
+847 ENVPEGGTPA

-883 YFPIATADKKNEI
+883 YFPIVTADKKNEI

-901 AAQKFGVKVGDKLV
+901 AAQKFGVKAGDKLV

-924 YAFTVKD
+924 YAFTVK
-931 IVSFTSGLLI
+931 
-941 LMLSI
+941 
-946 DCAVLCINFGNACL
+946 N
-960 EETKYAYMYT
+960 
-970 YKYPTEDVPE
+970 
-980 GGTPAYVENLKKEAY
+980 
-995 GYNLDV
+995 
-1001 TVLGIDDD
+1001 TV
-1009 NPYFPIATADK
+1009 N
-1020 KNEIVISSAAAQKF
+1020 
-1034 GVKVGDK
+1034 
-1041 LVLSDEVNERD
+1041 
-1052 YAFTVKDIVS
+1052 

-1099 NGRLYATVSKD
+1099 NGRLYATVSKE
-1110 NVAESSQ
+1110 NVEESSQ

-1179 YVILLGAV
+1179 YVILLGAL

-1224 YGGILLCYM
+1224 YGGIWLCYI

-1249 EILKNRE
+1249 EVLKNRE

>member
-22 ALFFLVAMV
+22 ALFFLVALV

-39 GASETIMQGTEES
+39 GAAETIMQGTKES
-52 AAVHHREDGQFGVF
+52 GRIHHREDGQFGVF
-66 VPLTDS
+66 VPLTDD
-72 EVTQITDKGVTVQ
+72 EIAQITEKGVTLQ
-85 QDFSLD
+85 RDFSLD
-91 FHQGQATLRI
+91 FHLGQSTLRV
-101 YQAREKID
+101 YQARETVD
-109 LFAPEQGAELPMQG
+109 LFVPSQGSEVPAQG

-144 VGGRDFIVAGIGST
+144 VGGRDFIVMGIGST
-158 PDYDATYEKTSDTT
+158 PDYDAAYEKTSDTT

-183 TAEDYEALKAGGQNF
+183 TAEDYEALKAGGENF

-205 TYLLNGAMTDQ
+205 TYLLNDAMTDQ

-261 VNELTDGVDELAEH
+261 VNELADGVDELAEH
-275 NTDLTDAADTLFDA
+275 NAELTDAADTLFDA
-289 MLEQVNDSLEDAGVE
+289 MLEQVNDSLKDAGVE
-304 VTLTSSNYEQ
+304 VRLTSSNYEQ
-314 QLNTMIADPHAYTAS
+314 QLNTMIANPHAYTAS
-329 MQEDLQDI
+329 IRQDLQEA
-337 KKSLDELQEFRDGVK
+337 KKSLEALQEYKDGIK
-352 SYTDGVNA
+352 AYTEGVNA
-360 ASAGG
+360 ASDGSG
-365 GALVGGMSKITEN
+365 KLVVGMGQITAN
-378 SAALNQGAYGIFNA
+378 SDALNQGADAIFNA
-392 ILGMVNEQLKTQLE
+392 ILGMVNEQLQAQFS
-406 PYAAYGI
+406 AAGFP
-413 TFSGLTL
+413 FSGLTA
-420 DGYGEQLDQMA
+420 DGYGKELDQMA
-431 AVFTQKGASQTAAQL
+431 AMFTQMGDSQVAAQL
-446 AAVKGQLDKVAR
+446 STVKGQLDTVAQ
-458 FRDGVKAYTAGVG
+458 FRDGVKTYTKGVG
-471 EAAGGSQQLFGGL
+471 EASIGNQQLFCGL
-484 SVLYTASEPLVSGTD
+484 STLYTASESLVSGTD

-504 LMDMVEAQLKENNIT
+504 LMDMVEAQLEESDIS

-527 KEELDRLA
+527 KEELERLT
-535 AEGSMDIKLRDSLQE
+535 AEGSSVDVKLKDSLND

-564 IIEYTDAVSEIA
+564 IIDYTDAVDEIA
-576 DGSKELRDGVR
+576 DGSRELRDGVQ
-587 ELQEEA
+587 ELQDET
-593 DDMIEEYFTFD
+593 DDMIEEYFAFD

-611 LIAEDNPRID
+611 LIAADNPRID

-676 LLFHYLLNPMLISF
+676 LLFHYLLNPMLIAF
-690 LGGAVGCILGFSK
+690 LGGVVGCILGFSK

-718 LPPMQ
+718 LPPMR

-738 PVTAAVVN
+738 PVTAVVVN
-746 YLVINKKLKRTALSL
+746 YLVINKKLKCTALSL

-809 CLLILMLSI
+809 CLLILMMSI

-901 AAQKFGVKVGDKLV
+901 AAQKFGVKVG
-915 LSDEVNERD
+915 E
-924 YAFTVKD
+924 
-931 IVSFTSGLLI
+931 
-941 LMLSI
+941 
-946 DCAVLCINFGNACL
+946 
-960 EETKYAYMYT
+960 
-970 YKYPTEDVPE
+970 
-980 GGTPAYVENLKKEAY
+980 
-995 GYNLDV
+995 
-1001 TVLGIDDD
+1001 
-1009 NPYFPIATADK
+1009 
-1020 KNEIVISSAAAQKF
+1020 
-1034 GVKVGDK
+1034 K

-1070 LDRDVMQELFD
+1070 LDRDIMQELFD

-1099 NGRLYATVSKD
+1099 NGRLYATVSKE
-1110 NVAESSQ
+1110 NVEESSQ

-1179 YVILLGAV
+1179 YVILLGAL

-1249 EILKNRE
+1249 EVLKNRE

>member
-1 MQRILSKRV
+1 MRSGFRRQNWRICRMQRILSKRV

-22 ALFFLVAMV
+22 ALFFLVALV

-39 GASETIMQGTEES
+39 GAAETIMQGTKES
-52 AAVHHREDGQFGVF
+52 GRIHHREDGQFGVF
-66 VPLTDS
+66 VPLTDD
-72 EVTQITDKGVTVQ
+72 EIAQIAEKGVTLQ
-85 QDFSLD
+85 RDFSLD
-91 FHQGQATLRI
+91 FHLGQSTLRV
-101 YQAREKID
+101 YQARETVD
-109 LFAPEQGAELPMQG
+109 LFVPSQGSELPAQG

-144 VGGRDFIVAGIGST
+144 VGGRDFTVSGIGST
-158 PDYDATYEKTSDTT
+158 PDYDAAYEKTSDTT

-183 TAEDYEALKAGGQNF
+183 TAEDYEALKAGGENF

-205 TYLLNGAMTDQ
+205 TYLLNDAMTDQ

-261 VNELTDGVDELAEH
+261 VNELADGVDELAEH
-275 NTDLTDAADTLFDA
+275 NAELTDAADTLFDA
-289 MLEQVNDSLEDAGVE
+289 MLEQVNDSLKDAGVE

-314 QLNTMIADPHAYTAS
+314 QLNNMIANPHAYTAS
-329 MQEDLQDI
+329 IRQDLQDA
-337 KKSLDELQEFRDGVK
+337 KKSLEELQEYKDGIK
-352 SYTDGVNA
+352 AYTDGVNA
-360 ASAGG
+360 ASDGSG
-365 GALVGGMSKITEN
+365 KLVVGMGQITAN
-378 SAALNQGAYGIFNA
+378 SDALNQGADAIFNA
-392 ILGMVNEQLKTQLE
+392 ILGMVNEQLQAQFS
-406 PYAAYGI
+406 AAGFP
-413 TFSGLTL
+413 FSGLTA
-420 DGYGEQLDQMA
+420 DGYGKELDQMA
-431 AVFTQKGASQTAAQL
+431 ATFTQMGASQVAAQL
-446 AAVKGQLDKVAR
+446 SAVKSRLDTVAQ
-458 FRDGVKAYTAGVG
+458 FRDGVKAYTKGVG
-471 EAAGGSQQLFGGL
+471 EASIGNQQLFCGL
-484 SVLYTASEPLVSGTD
+484 STLYTASEPLVSGTD

-504 LMDMVEAQLKENNIT
+504 LMDMVEAQLEESDIS

-527 KEELDRLA
+527 KEELERLT
-535 AEGSMDIKLRDSLQE
+535 AEGSSVDAKLKDSLKE

-564 IIEYTDAVSEIA
+564 IIDYTDAVDEIA
-576 DGSKELRDGVR
+576 DGSRELRDGVQ
-587 ELQEEA
+587 ELQDET

-611 LIAEDNPRID
+611 LIAADNPRID
-621 AAAGDVVINRFAG
+621 AAAGDVIINRFAG

-676 LLFHYLLNPMLISF
+676 LLFHYLLNPMLIAF
-690 LGGAVGCILGFSK
+690 LGGVVGCLLGFSK

-718 LPPMQ
+718 LPPMR

-738 PVTAAVVN
+738 PVTAVVVN
-746 YLVINKKLKRTALSL
+746 YLVINKKLKCTALSL

-809 CLLILMLSI
+809 CLLILMMSI

-877 IDDDNP
+877 IDDGNP
-883 YFPIATADKKNEI
+883 YFPI
-896 VISSA
+896 V
-901 AAQKFGVKVGDKLV
+901 
-915 LSDEVNERD
+915 
-924 YAFTVKD
+924 
-931 IVSFTSGLLI
+931 
-941 LMLSI
+941 
-946 DCAVLCINFGNACL
+946 
-960 EETKYAYMYT
+960 
-970 YKYPTEDVPE
+970 
-980 GGTPAYVENLKKEAY
+980 
-995 GYNLDV
+995 
-1001 TVLGIDDD
+1001 
-1009 NPYFPIATADK
+1009 TADK

-1070 LDRDVMQELFD
+1070 LDRGVMQELFD

-1099 NGRLYATVSKD
+1099 NGRLYATVSKE
-1110 NVAESSQ
+1110 NVEESSQ

-1179 YVILLGAV
+1179 YVILLGAL

-1249 EILKNRE
+1249 EVLKNRE

>member
-22 ALFFLVAMV
+22 ALFFLVALV

-39 GASETIMQGTEES
+39 GAAETIMQGTKES
-52 AAVHHREDGQFGVF
+52 GRLHHREDGQFGVF
-66 VPLTDS
+66 VPLTDG
-72 EVTQITDKGVTVQ
+72 EIAQITEKGVTLQ
-85 QDFSLD
+85 RDFSLD
-91 FHQGQATLRI
+91 FHLGQSTLRI
-101 YQAREKID
+101 YQERENVD
-109 LFAPEQGAELPMQG
+109 LFVSSQGSEVPAQG

-144 VGGRDFIVAGIGST
+144 VGGRDFTVTGIGST
-158 PDYDATYEKTSDTT
+158 PDYDAAYEKTSDTT

-183 TAEDYEALKAGGQNF
+183 TAQDYEALKAGGENF

-205 TYLLNGAMTDQ
+205 TYLLNDAMTDQ
-216 ELKELLQSFELDR
+216 ELKDMLQSFELDR

-253 GIRELLDG
+253 GIQELLDG
-261 VNELTDGVDELAEH
+261 VNELADGVDELAEH
-275 NTDLTDAADTLFDA
+275 NAELTDAADTLFDA
-289 MLEQVNDSLEDAGVE
+289 MLEQVSDSLKDAGVE

-314 QLNTMIADPHAYTAS
+314 QLNTMIANPHAYTAS
-329 MQEDLQDI
+329 IRQDLQEA
-337 KKSLDELQEFRDGVK
+337 KKSLEELQEYKDGIK
-352 SYTDGVNA
+352 AYTDGVNA
-360 ASAGG
+360 ASDGSG
-365 GALVGGMSKITEN
+365 KLVVGMGQITAN
-378 SAALNQGAYGIFNA
+378 SDVLNQGADAIFNA
-392 ILGMVNEQLKTQLE
+392 ILGLVNEQLQTQLS
-406 PYAAYGI
+406 AAGVP
-413 TFSGLTL
+413 FSGLTT
-420 DGYGEQLDQMA
+420 DGYGKELDQMA
-431 AVFTQKGASQTAAQL
+431 ATFIQLGASQVAEQL
-446 AAVKGQLDKVAR
+446 SAVKSQLDTVAQ
-458 FRDGVKAYTAGVG
+458 FRDGVKAYTKGVG
-471 EAAGGSQQLFGGL
+471 EASIGNQQLFCGL
-484 SVLYTASEPLVSGTD
+484 STLYTASEVVVDGTD

-504 LMDMVEAQLKENNIT
+504 LIDMVEAQLKESDIT
-519 VDLTADNY
+519 VDLTSDNY
-527 KEELDRLA
+527 KEELDRLM
-535 AEGSMDIKLRDSLQE
+535 AEGSSVDVKLKDSLKE

-564 IIEYTDAVSEIA
+564 IIDYTDAVDEIA
-576 DGSKELRDGVR
+576 DGSRELRDGVQ
-587 ELQEEA
+587 ELQDET

-611 LIAEDNPRID
+611 LIAADNPRID

-676 LLFHYLLNPMLISF
+676 LLFHYLLNPLLISF
-690 LGGAVGCILGFSK
+690 LGGAVGCILGFSE

-718 LPPMQ
+718 LPPMR

-746 YLVINKKLKRTALSL
+746 YLVINKKLKCTALSL

-809 CLLILMLSI
+809 CLLILMISI

-883 YFPIATADKKNEI
+883 YFPI
-896 VISSA
+896 V
-901 AAQKFGVKVGDKLV
+901 
-915 LSDEVNERD
+915 
-924 YAFTVKD
+924 
-931 IVSFTSGLLI
+931 
-941 LMLSI
+941 
-946 DCAVLCINFGNACL
+946 
-960 EETKYAYMYT
+960 
-970 YKYPTEDVPE
+970 
-980 GGTPAYVENLKKEAY
+980 
-995 GYNLDV
+995 
-1001 TVLGIDDD
+1001 
-1009 NPYFPIATADK
+1009 TADK

-1070 LDRDVMQELFD
+1070 LDRGVMQELFD

-1099 NGRLYATVSKD
+1099 NGRLYATVSKE
-1110 NVAESSQ
+1110 NVEESSQ

-1179 YVILLGAV
+1179 YVILLGAL

-1224 YGGILLCYM
+1224 YGGIWLCYI

-1249 EILKNRE
+1249 EVLKNRE

>member
-229 SKVTDTYFL
+229 SKVTDIYFL

-378 SAALNQGAYGIFNA
+378 SAALNQGADGIFNA
-392 ILGMVNEQLKTQLE
+392 ILGMVNEQLKAQLE

-446 AAVKGQLDKVAR
+446 AAVKGQLDTVAQ

-535 AEGSMDIKLRDSLQE
+535 AEGSSMDIKLRDSLQE

-772 RIQNMNLG
+772 RVQNMNLG

-809 CLLILMLSI
+809 
-818 DCAVLC
+818 
-824 INFGNACLEETKYA
+824 
-838 YMYTYKYPT
+838 
-847 EDVPEGGTPA
+847 
-857 YVENLKKEAYGYNL
+857 
-871 DVTVLG
+871 
-877 IDDDNP
+877 
-883 YFPIATADKKNEI
+883 
-896 VISSA
+896 
-901 AAQKFGVKVGDKLV
+901 
-915 LSDEVNERD
+915 
-924 YAFTVKD
+924 
-931 IVSFTSGLLI
+931 
-941 LMLSI
+941 
-946 DCAVLCINFGNACL
+946 
-960 EETKYAYMYT
+960 
-970 YKYPTEDVPE
+970 
-980 GGTPAYVENLKKEAY
+980 
-995 GYNLDV
+995 
-1001 TVLGIDDD
+1001 
-1009 NPYFPIATADK
+1009 
-1020 KNEIVISSAAAQKF
+1020 
-1034 GVKVGDK
+1034 
-1041 LVLSDEVNERD
+1041 
-1052 YAFTVKDIVS
+1052 
-1062 FTSGVYVF
+1062 
-1070 LDRDVMQELFD
+1070 
-1081 QEDDY
+1081 
-1086 YNVVFADHALDID
+1086 
-1099 NGRLYATVSKD
+1099 
-1110 NVAESSQ
+1110 
-1117 IFTDM
+1117 
-1122 MGPMVVMLVAISALI
+1122 
-1137 FMIVMYLMMKVMI
+1137 
-1150 DRSAFSISLMKVFG
+1150 
-1164 YRRREIRRLYLDGNF
+1164 
-1179 YVILLGAV
+1179 
-1187 ICVPLAKWSM
+1187 
-1197 DLVYPYCIANVAIG
+1197 
-1211 MDLKF
+1211 
-1216 TPQIYIMI
+1216 
-1224 YGGILLCYM
+1224 
-1233 VINFLLVGRL
+1233 
-1243 NKLVPA
+1243 
-1249 EILKNRE
+1249 

>member
-22 ALFFLVAMV
+22 ALFFLVALV

-39 GASETIMQGTEES
+39 GAAETIMQGTKES
-52 AAVHHREDGQFGVF
+52 GRIHHREDGQFGVF
-66 VPLTDS
+66 VPLTDD
-72 EVTQITDKGVTVQ
+72 EIAQITEKGVTLQ
-85 QDFSLD
+85 RDFSLD
-91 FHQGQATLRI
+91 FHLGQSTLRV
-101 YQAREKID
+101 YRARETVD
-109 LFAPEQGAELPMQG
+109 LFVPSQGSELPAQG

-135 ELGLGDTLT
+135 ELGLGDSLT
-144 VGGRDFIVAGIGST
+144 VGGRDFIVTGIGST
-158 PDYDATYEKTSDTT
+158 PDYDAAYEKTSDTT

-183 TAEDYEALKAGGQNF
+183 TAEDYEALKAGGENF

-205 TYLLNGAMTDQ
+205 TYLLNDAMTDQ

-261 VNELTDGVDELAEH
+261 VNELADGVDELAEH
-275 NTDLTDAADTLFDA
+275 NTELTDAADTLFDA
-289 MLEQVNDSLEDAGVE
+289 MLEQVNDSLKEAGVE

-314 QLNTMIADPHAYTAS
+314 QLNTMIANPHAYTAS
-329 MQEDLQDI
+329 MRQDLQDI
-337 KKSLDELQEFRDGVK
+337 KKSLEELQEYKDGIQA
-352 SYTDGVNA
+352 YTDGVNA
-360 ASAGG
+360 ASDGSG
-365 GALVGGMSKITEN
+365 KLVVGMGQITAN
-378 SAALNQGAYGIFNA
+378 SDALNQGADAIFNA
-392 ILGMVNEQLKTQLE
+392 ILGMVNEQLQAQFNTS
-406 PYAAYGI
+406 GF
-413 TFSGLTL
+413 TFLGLTT
-420 DGYGEQLDQMA
+420 DGYGKELDQMA
-431 AVFTQKGASQTAAQL
+431 TTFTQMGAHQVAAQL
-446 AAVKGQLDKVAR
+446 SAVKSQLDTVAQ
-458 FRDGVKAYTAGVG
+458 FRDGVKAYTKGVG
-471 EAAGGSQQLFGGL
+471 EASIGNQQLFGGL
-484 SVLYTASEPLVSGTD
+484 STLYTASEVVVDGTD

-504 LMDMVEAQLKENNIT
+504 LIDMVEAQLKESDIT

-527 KEELDRLA
+527 KEELERLTT
-535 AEGSMDIKLRDSLQE
+535 EGSSVDAKLKDSLKE

-564 IIEYTDAVSEIA
+564 IIDYTDAVDEIA
-576 DGSKELRDGVR
+576 DGSRELRDGVQ
-587 ELQEEA
+587 ELQDET

-611 LIAEDNPRID
+611 LIAADNPRID
-621 AAAGDVVINRFAG
+621 AAAGDVIINRFAG

-761 LRNEQTAGKAG
+761 LRNEQPAGKAG
-772 RIQNMNLG
+772 RVQNMNLG

-931 IVSFTSGLLI
+931 IVSFTSG
-941 LMLSI
+941 
-946 DCAVLCINFGNACL
+946 
-960 EETKYAYMYT
+960 
-970 YKYPTEDVPE
+970 
-980 GGTPAYVENLKKEAY
+980 
-995 GYNLDV
+995 
-1001 TVLGIDDD
+1001 
-1009 NPYFPIATADK
+1009 
-1020 KNEIVISSAAAQKF
+1020 
-1034 GVKVGDK
+1034 
-1041 LVLSDEVNERD
+1041 
-1052 YAFTVKDIVS
+1052 
-1062 FTSGVYVF
+1062 VYVF

-1099 NGRLYATVSKD
+1099 NCRLYATVSKD

-1249 EILKNRE
+1249 EVLKNRE

>member
-22 ALFFLVAMV
+22 ALFFLVALV

-39 GASETIMQGTEES
+39 GAAETIMQGTKES
-52 AAVHHREDGQFGVF
+52 GRLHHREDGQFGVF
-66 VPLTDS
+66 VPLTDG
-72 EVTQITDKGVTVQ
+72 EIAQITEKGVTLQ
-85 QDFSLD
+85 RDFSMD
-91 FHQGQATLRI
+91 FHLGQSTLRV
-101 YQAREKID
+101 YQARENVD
-109 LFAPEQGAELPMQG
+109 LFVSSQGSEVPAQG

-144 VGGRDFIVAGIGST
+144 VGGRDFTVTGIGST
-158 PDYDATYEKTSDTT
+158 PDYDAAYEKTSDTT

-183 TAEDYEALKAGGQNF
+183 TAQDYEALKAGGENF

-205 TYLLNGAMTDQ
+205 TYLLNDAMTDQ

-238 EMLADAEETKNDIQD
+238 EMLADAEETKNDIQE
-253 GIRELLDG
+253 GIQELLDG
-261 VNELTDGVDELAEH
+261 VNELADGVDELAEH
-275 NTDLTDAADTLFDA
+275 NAELTDAADTLFDA
-289 MLEQVNDSLEDAGVE
+289 MLEQVNDSLKDAGVE

-314 QLNTMIADPHAYTAS
+314 QLSTMIANPHAYTAS
-329 MQEDLQDI
+329 IRQDLQEA
-337 KKSLDELQEFRDGVK
+337 KKSLEELQEYTDGIK
-352 SYTDGVNA
+352 AYTDGVNA
-360 ASAGG
+360 ASDGSG
-365 GALVGGMSKITEN
+365 KLVVGMGQITAN
-378 SAALNQGAYGIFNA
+378 SDALNQGADAIFNA
-392 ILGMVNEQLKTQLE
+392 ILGMVNEQLQAQFNTFGF
-406 PYAAYGI
+406 P
-413 TFSGLTL
+413 FSGLTT
-420 DGYGEQLDQMA
+420 DGYGKELDQMA
-431 AVFTQKGASQTAAQL
+431 VMFTQMGYSQVAAQL
-446 AAVKGQLDKVAR
+446 STVKGQLDTVAQ
-458 FRDGVKAYTAGVG
+458 FRDGVKAYTKGVG
-471 EAAGGSQQLFGGL
+471 EASIGSQQLFGGL
-484 SVLYTASEPLVSGTD
+484 STLYTASEVVVDGTD

-504 LMDMVEAQLKENNIT
+504 LIDMVEAQLKESDIT

-527 KEELDRLA
+527 REELERLT
-535 AEGSMDIKLRDSLQE
+535 AEGSSVDVKLKDSLKD
-550 AKDTLADLEDFREG
+550 AKDTLVDLEDFREG
-564 IIEYTDAVSEIA
+564 IIDYTDAVDEIA
-576 DGSKELRDGVR
+576 DGSRELRDGVQ
-587 ELQEEA
+587 ELQDET
-593 DDMIEEYFTFD
+593 DDMIEEYFAFD

-611 LIAEDNPRID
+611 LIAADNPRID

-676 LLFHYLLNPMLISF
+676 LLFHYLLNPLLISF
-690 LGGAVGCILGFSK
+690 LGGVVGCILGFSE

-718 LPPMQ
+718 LPPMR

-746 YLVINKKLKRTALSL
+746 YLVINKKLKCTALSL

-809 CLLILMLSI
+809 CLLILMMSI

-847 EDVPEGGTPA
+847 EDVPEGGIPA

-883 YFPIATADKKNEI
+883 YFPIVTADKKNEI

-924 YAFTVKD
+924 YAFTVKN
-931 IVSFTSGLLI
+931 IV
-941 LMLSI
+941 
-946 DCAVLCINFGNACL
+946 N
-960 EETKYAYMYT
+960 
-970 YKYPTEDVPE
+970 
-980 GGTPAYVENLKKEAY
+980 
-995 GYNLDV
+995 
-1001 TVLGIDDD
+1001 
-1009 NPYFPIATADK
+1009 
-1020 KNEIVISSAAAQKF
+1020 
-1034 GVKVGDK
+1034 
-1041 LVLSDEVNERD
+1041 
-1052 YAFTVKDIVS
+1052 

-1099 NGRLYATVSKD
+1099 NGRLYATVSKE
-1110 NVAESSQ
+1110 NVEESSQ

-1179 YVILLGAV
+1179 YVILLGAL

-1211 MDLKF
+1211 MDIKF

-1224 YGGILLCYM
+1224 YGGIWLCYI

-1249 EILKNRE
+1249 EVLKNRE

>member
-22 ALFFLVAMV
+22 ALFFLVALV

-39 GASETIMQGTEES
+39 GAAETIMQGTKES
-52 AAVHHREDGQFGVF
+52 GRIHHREDGQFGVF
-66 VPLTDS
+66 VPLTDD
-72 EVTQITDKGVTVQ
+72 EIAQITEKGVTLQ
-85 QDFSLD
+85 RDFSLD
-91 FHQGQATLRI
+91 FHLGQSTLRV
-101 YQAREKID
+101 YQARETVD
-109 LFAPEQGAELPMQG
+109 LFVPSQGSEVPAQG

-135 ELGLGDTLT
+135 ELGLGDSLT
-144 VGGRDFIVAGIGST
+144 VGGRDFIVTGIGST
-158 PDYDATYEKTSDTT
+158 PDYDAAYEKTSDTT

-183 TAEDYEALKAGGQNF
+183 TAEDYEALKAGGESF

-205 TYLLNGAMTDQ
+205 TYLLNDAMTDQ

-261 VNELTDGVDELAEH
+261 VNELADGVDELAEH
-275 NTDLTDAADTLFDA
+275 NAELTDAADTLFDA
-289 MLEQVNDSLEDAGVE
+289 MLEQVNDSLKDAGVE

-314 QLNTMIADPHAYTAS
+314 QLNTMIANPHAYTAS
-329 MQEDLQDI
+329 IRQDLQEA
-337 KKSLDELQEFRDGVK
+337 KKSLEALQEYKDGIK
-352 SYTDGVNA
+352 AYTDGVNA
-360 ASAGG
+360 ASDGSG
-365 GALVGGMSKITEN
+365 KLVVGMGQITAN
-378 SAALNQGAYGIFNA
+378 SDALNQGADAIFNA
-392 ILGMVNEQLKTQLE
+392 ILGMVNEQLQAQFNTFGF
-406 PYAAYGI
+406 P
-413 TFSGLTL
+413 FSGLTT
-420 DGYGEQLDQMA
+420 DGYGKELDQMA
-431 AVFTQKGASQTAAQL
+431 VMFTQMGYSQVAAQL
-446 AAVKGQLDKVAR
+446 STVKGQLDTVAK
-458 FRDGVKAYTAGVG
+458 FRDGVKAYTKGVG
-471 EAAGGSQQLFGGL
+471 EASIGNQQLFGGL
-484 SVLYTASEPLVSGTD
+484 STLYTASEVVVDGTD

-504 LMDMVEAQLKENNIT
+504 LIDMVEAQLKESDIT

-527 KEELDRLA
+527 KEELERLTT
-535 AEGSMDIKLRDSLQE
+535 EGSSVDAKLKDSLKE

-564 IIEYTDAVSEIA
+564 IIDYTDAVDEIA
-576 DGSKELRDGVR
+576 DGSRELRDGVQ
-587 ELQEEA
+587 ELQDET

-611 LIAEDNPRID
+611 LIAADNPRID
-621 AAAGDVVINRFAG
+621 AAAGDVIINRFAG

-676 LLFHYLLNPMLISF
+676 LLFHYLLNPMLIAF
-690 LGGAVGCILGFSK
+690 LGGVVGCILGFSK

-718 LPPMQ
+718 LPPMR

-738 PVTAAVVN
+738 PVTAVVVN
-746 YLVINKKLKRTALSL
+746 YLVINKKLKCTALSL

-809 CLLILMLSI
+809 CLLILMMSI

-847 EDVPEGGTPA
+847 EDVPEGGIPA
-857 YVENLKKEAYGYNL
+857 YAENLKKEAYGYNL

-883 YFPIATADKKNEI
+883 YFPIVTADKKNEI

-924 YAFTVKD
+924 YAFTVKN
-931 IVSFTSGLLI
+931 IV
-941 LMLSI
+941 
-946 DCAVLCINFGNACL
+946 N
-960 EETKYAYMYT
+960 
-970 YKYPTEDVPE
+970 
-980 GGTPAYVENLKKEAY
+980 
-995 GYNLDV
+995 
-1001 TVLGIDDD
+1001 
-1009 NPYFPIATADK
+1009 
-1020 KNEIVISSAAAQKF
+1020 
-1034 GVKVGDK
+1034 
-1041 LVLSDEVNERD
+1041 
-1052 YAFTVKDIVS
+1052 

-1099 NGRLYATVSKD
+1099 NGRLYATVSKE
-1110 NVAESSQ
+1110 NVEESSQ

-1164 YRRREIRRLYLDGNF
+1164 YRRREIRKLYLDGNF
-1179 YVILLGAV
+1179 YVILLGAL

-1211 MDLKF
+1211 MDIRF

-1224 YGGILLCYM
+1224 YGGILICYM

-1249 EILKNRE
+1249 EVLKNRE

>member
-22 ALFFLVAMV
+22 ALFFLVALV

-39 GASETIMQGTEES
+39 GAAETIMQGTKES
-52 AAVHHREDGQFGVF
+52 GRIHHREDGQFGVF
-66 VPLTDS
+66 VPLTDD
-72 EVTQITDKGVTVQ
+72 EIAQITEKGVTLQ
-85 QDFSLD
+85 RDFSLD
-91 FHQGQATLRI
+91 FHLGQSTLRV
-101 YQAREKID
+101 YQARETVD
-109 LFAPEQGAELPMQG
+109 LFVPSQGSEVPAQG

-135 ELGLGDTLT
+135 ELGLGDSLT
-144 VGGRDFIVAGIGST
+144 VGGRDFIVTGIGST
-158 PDYDATYEKTSDTT
+158 PDYDAAYEKTSDTT

-183 TAEDYEALKAGGQNF
+183 TAEDYEALKAGGESL

-205 TYLLNGAMTDQ
+205 TYLLNDAMTDQ

-261 VNELTDGVDELAEH
+261 VNELADGVDELAEH
-275 NTDLTDAADTLFDA
+275 NAELTDAADTLFDA
-289 MLEQVNDSLEDAGVE
+289 MLEQVNDSLKDAGVE

-314 QLNTMIADPHAYTAS
+314 QLNTMIANPHAYTAS
-329 MQEDLQDI
+329 MRQDLQDI
-337 KKSLDELQEFRDGVK
+337 KKSLDELQEYKDGIQA
-352 SYTDGVNA
+352 YTDGVNA
-360 ASAGG
+360 ASDGSG
-365 GALVGGMSKITEN
+365 KLVVGMGQITAN
-378 SAALNQGAYGIFNA
+378 SDALNQGADAIFNA
-392 ILGMVNEQLKTQLE
+392 ILGMVNEQLQAQFNTFGF
-406 PYAAYGI
+406 P
-413 TFSGLTL
+413 FSGLTT
-420 DGYGEQLDQMA
+420 DGYGKELDQMA
-431 AVFTQKGASQTAAQL
+431 VMFTQMGYSQVAAQL
-446 AAVKGQLDKVAR
+446 STVKGQLDTVAK
-458 FRDGVKAYTAGVG
+458 FRDGVKAYTKGVG
-471 EAAGGSQQLFGGL
+471 EASIGNQQLFGGL
-484 SVLYTASEPLVSGTD
+484 STLYTASEVVVDGTD

-504 LMDMVEAQLKENNIT
+504 LIDMVEAQLKESDIT

-527 KEELDRLA
+527 KEELERLTT
-535 AEGSMDIKLRDSLQE
+535 EGSSVDAKLKDSLKE

-564 IIEYTDAVSEIA
+564 IIDYTDAVDEIA
-576 DGSKELRDGVR
+576 DGSRELRDGVQ
-587 ELQEEA
+587 ELQDET

-611 LIAEDNPRID
+611 LIAADNPRID
-621 AAAGDVVINRFAG
+621 AAAGDVIINRFAG

-676 LLFHYLLNPMLISF
+676 LLFHYLLNPMLIAF
-690 LGGAVGCILGFSK
+690 LGGVVGCILGFSK

-718 LPPMQ
+718 LPPMR

-761 LRNEQTAGKAG
+761 LRNEQMAGKAG
-772 RIQNMNLG
+772 RLQNMNLG

-809 CLLILMLSI
+809 CLLILMMSI

-877 IDDDNP
+877 IDDGNP
-883 YFPIATADKKNEI
+883 YFPI
-896 VISSA
+896 V
-901 AAQKFGVKVGDKLV
+901 
-915 LSDEVNERD
+915 
-924 YAFTVKD
+924 
-931 IVSFTSGLLI
+931 
-941 LMLSI
+941 
-946 DCAVLCINFGNACL
+946 
-960 EETKYAYMYT
+960 
-970 YKYPTEDVPE
+970 
-980 GGTPAYVENLKKEAY
+980 
-995 GYNLDV
+995 
-1001 TVLGIDDD
+1001 
-1009 NPYFPIATADK
+1009 TADK

-1099 NGRLYATVSKD
+1099 NGRLYATVSKE
-1110 NVAESSQ
+1110 NVEESSQ

-1122 MGPMVVMLVAISALI
+1122 MGPMVVMLVAISVLI

-1179 YVILLGAV
+1179 YVILLGAL

-1224 YGGILLCYM
+1224 YGGIWLCYM

-1249 EILKNRE
+1249 EVLKNRE

>member
-39 GASETIMQGTEES
+39 GAAETIMQGTEES

-72 EVTQITDKGVTVQ
+72 EVTQITDKGVMVQ

-329 MQEDLQDI
+329 MRQDLQDI

-378 SAALNQGAYGIFNA
+378 SAALNQGADGIFNA
-392 ILGMVNEQLKTQLE
+392 ILGMVNEQLKAQLE

-431 AVFTQKGASQTAAQL
+431 AVFTQMGASQTAAQL
-446 AAVKGQLDKVAR
+446 AAVKGQLDTVAQ

-527 KEELDRLA
+527 KDELERLA
-535 AEGSMDIKLRDSLQE
+535 AEGSSMDIKLRDSLQE
-550 AKDTLADLEDFREG
+550 AKDTLADLENFREG

-634 ILAGIILMV
+634 ILSGMILMV

-838 YMYTYKYPT
+838 YMYTYKYP
-847 EDVPEGGTPA
+847 
-857 YVENLKKEAYGYNL
+857 
-871 DVTVLG
+871 
-877 IDDDNP
+877 
-883 YFPIATADKKNEI
+883 
-896 VISSA
+896 
-901 AAQKFGVKVGDKLV
+901 
-915 LSDEVNERD
+915 
-924 YAFTVKD
+924 
-931 IVSFTSGLLI
+931 
-941 LMLSI
+941 M
-946 DCAVLCINFGNACL
+946 
-960 EETKYAYMYT
+960 
-970 YKYPTEDVPE
+970 
-980 GGTPAYVENLKKEAY
+980 
-995 GYNLDV
+995 
-1001 TVLGIDDD
+1001 
-1009 NPYFPIATADK
+1009 
-1020 KNEIVISSAAAQKF
+1020 
-1034 GVKVGDK
+1034 
-1041 LVLSDEVNERD
+1041 
-1052 YAFTVKDIVS
+1052 
-1062 FTSGVYVF
+1062 
-1070 LDRDVMQELFD
+1070 
-1081 QEDDY
+1081 
-1086 YNVVFADHALDID
+1086 
-1099 NGRLYATVSKD
+1099 
-1110 NVAESSQ
+1110 
-1117 IFTDM
+1117 
-1122 MGPMVVMLVAISALI
+1122 ISA
-1137 FMIVMYLMMKVMI
+1137 Y
-1150 DRSAFSISLMKVFG
+1150 
-1164 YRRREIRRLYLDGNF
+1164 
-1179 YVILLGAV
+1179 
-1187 ICVPLAKWSM
+1187 
-1197 DLVYPYCIANVAIG
+1197 
-1211 MDLKF
+1211 
-1216 TPQIYIMI
+1216 
-1224 YGGILLCYM
+1224 
-1233 VINFLLVGRL
+1233 
-1243 NKLVPA
+1243 
-1249 EILKNRE
+1249 

>member
-1 MQRILSKRV
+1 MRSGFRRRNWRICRMQRILSKRV

-22 ALFFLVAMV
+22 ALFFLVALV

-39 GASETIMQGTEES
+39 GAAETIMQGTKES
-52 AAVHHREDGQFGVF
+52 GRIHHGEDGQFGVF
-66 VPLTDS
+66 VPLTDD
-72 EVTQITDKGVTVQ
+72 EIAQITEKGVTLQ
-85 QDFSLD
+85 RDFSLD
-91 FHQGQATLRI
+91 FHLGQSTLRV
-101 YQAREKID
+101 YQARENVD
-109 LFAPEQGAELPMQG
+109 LFVPSQGSEVPAQG

-135 ELGLGDTLT
+135 ELGLGDSLT
-144 VGGRDFIVAGIGST
+144 VGGRDFIVTGIGST

-183 TAEDYEALKAGGQNF
+183 TAEDYEALKAGGENF

-205 TYLLNGAMTDQ
+205 TYLLNDAMTDQ

-261 VNELTDGVDELAEH
+261 VNELADGVDELAEH
-275 NTDLTDAADTLFDA
+275 NTELTDAADTLFDA
-289 MLEQVNDSLEDAGVE
+289 MLEQVNDSLKEAGVE

-314 QLNTMIADPHAYTAS
+314 QLNTMIANPHAYTAS
-329 MQEDLQDI
+329 MRQDLQDI
-337 KKSLDELQEFRDGVK
+337 KKSLEELQEYKDGIK
-352 SYTDGVNA
+352 AYTEGVNA
-360 ASAGG
+360 ASDGSG
-365 GALVGGMSKITEN
+365 KLVVGMGQITVN
-378 SAALNQGAYGIFNA
+378 SDALNQGADAIFNA
-392 ILGMVNEQLKTQLE
+392 ILGMVNEQLQAQFHTS
-406 PYAAYGI
+406 GF
-413 TFSGLTL
+413 TFSGLTA
-420 DGYGEQLDQMA
+420 DGYCKELDQMA
-431 AVFTQKGASQTAAQL
+431 AMFTQMGAPQVAAQL
-446 AAVKGQLDKVAR
+446 STVKSQLDTVAQ
-458 FRDGVKAYTAGVG
+458 FRDGVKAYTKGVG
-471 EAAGGSQQLFGGL
+471 EASIGNQQLFCGL
-484 SVLYTASEPLVSGTD
+484 STLYTASEPLVSGTD

-504 LMDMVEAQLKENNIT
+504 LMDMVEAQLEESDIS

-527 KEELDRLA
+527 KEELERLTA
-535 AEGSMDIKLRDSLQE
+535 GGSSVDAKLKDSLKD

-564 IIEYTDAVSEIA
+564 IIDYTDAVDEIA
-576 DGSKELRDGVR
+576 DGSRELRDGVQ
-587 ELQEEA
+587 ELQDET

-611 LIAEDNPRID
+611 LIAADNPRID
-621 AAAGDVVINRFAG
+621 AAAGDVIINRFAG

-676 LLFHYLLNPMLISF
+676 LLFHYLLNPMLIAF
-690 LGGAVGCILGFSK
+690 LGGVVGCILGFSE

-718 LPPMQ
+718 LPPMR

-746 YLVINKKLKRTALSL
+746 YLVINKKLKCTALSL

-838 YMYTYKYPT
+838 YMYTYKYPM
-847 EDVPEGGTPA
+847 ENVPEGGTPA

-883 YFPIATADKKNEI
+883 YFPIVTADKKNEI

-901 AAQKFGVKVGDKLV
+901 AAQKFGVKAGDKLV

-924 YAFTVKD
+924 YAFTVK
-931 IVSFTSGLLI
+931 
-941 LMLSI
+941 
-946 DCAVLCINFGNACL
+946 N
-960 EETKYAYMYT
+960 
-970 YKYPTEDVPE
+970 
-980 GGTPAYVENLKKEAY
+980 
-995 GYNLDV
+995 
-1001 TVLGIDDD
+1001 TV
-1009 NPYFPIATADK
+1009 N
-1020 KNEIVISSAAAQKF
+1020 
-1034 GVKVGDK
+1034 
-1041 LVLSDEVNERD
+1041 
-1052 YAFTVKDIVS
+1052 

-1099 NGRLYATVSKD
+1099 NGRLYATVSKE
-1110 NVAESSQ
+1110 NVEESSQ

-1179 YVILLGAV
+1179 YVILLGAL

-1249 EILKNRE
+1249 EVLKNRE

>member
-39 GASETIMQGTEES
+39 GAAETIMQGTEES

-135 ELGLGDTLT
+135 QLGLGDTLT

-205 TYLLNGAMTDQ
+205 TYLLNGAMKDQ

-329 MQEDLQDI
+329 MRQDLQDI

-378 SAALNQGAYGIFNA
+378 SAALNQGADGIFNA
-392 ILGMVNEQLKTQLE
+392 ILGMVNEQLKAQLE

-431 AVFTQKGASQTAAQL
+431 AVFTKMGASQTSAQL
-446 AAVKGQLDKVAR
+446 AAVKGQLDTVAQ

-535 AEGSMDIKLRDSLQE
+535 AEGSSMDIKLRDSLQE
-550 AKDTLADLEDFREG
+550 AKDTLADLEDFRDG

-593 DDMIEEYFTFD
+593 DDMIEEYFTFN

-634 ILAGIILMV
+634 ILAGMILMV

-772 RIQNMNLG
+772 RI
-780 NMKFLLRF
+780 
-788 QIRQMLREIRS
+788 
-799 AFAVVIGMFI
+799 
-809 CLLILMLSI
+809 
-818 DCAVLC
+818 
-824 INFGNACLEETKYA
+824 
-838 YMYTYKYPT
+838 
-847 EDVPEGGTPA
+847 
-857 YVENLKKEAYGYNL
+857 
-871 DVTVLG
+871 
-877 IDDDNP
+877 
-883 YFPIATADKKNEI
+883 
-896 VISSA
+896 
-901 AAQKFGVKVGDKLV
+901 
-915 LSDEVNERD
+915 
-924 YAFTVKD
+924 
-931 IVSFTSGLLI
+931 
-941 LMLSI
+941 
-946 DCAVLCINFGNACL
+946 
-960 EETKYAYMYT
+960 
-970 YKYPTEDVPE
+970 
-980 GGTPAYVENLKKEAY
+980 
-995 GYNLDV
+995 
-1001 TVLGIDDD
+1001 
-1009 NPYFPIATADK
+1009 
-1020 KNEIVISSAAAQKF
+1020 
-1034 GVKVGDK
+1034 
-1041 LVLSDEVNERD
+1041 
-1052 YAFTVKDIVS
+1052 
-1062 FTSGVYVF
+1062 
-1070 LDRDVMQELFD
+1070 
-1081 QEDDY
+1081 
-1086 YNVVFADHALDID
+1086 
-1099 NGRLYATVSKD
+1099 
-1110 NVAESSQ
+1110 
-1117 IFTDM
+1117 
-1122 MGPMVVMLVAISALI
+1122 
-1137 FMIVMYLMMKVMI
+1137 
-1150 DRSAFSISLMKVFG
+1150 
-1164 YRRREIRRLYLDGNF
+1164 
-1179 YVILLGAV
+1179 
-1187 ICVPLAKWSM
+1187 
-1197 DLVYPYCIANVAIG
+1197 
-1211 MDLKF
+1211 
-1216 TPQIYIMI
+1216 
-1224 YGGILLCYM
+1224 
-1233 VINFLLVGRL
+1233 
-1243 NKLVPA
+1243 
-1249 EILKNRE
+1249 

>member
-22 ALFFLVAMV
+22 ALFFLVALV

-39 GASETIMQGTEES
+39 GAAETIMQGTKES
-52 AAVHHREDGQFGVF
+52 GRLHHREDGQFGVF
-66 VPLTDS
+66 VPLTDG
-72 EVTQITDKGVTVQ
+72 EIAQITEKGVTLQ
-85 QDFSLD
+85 RDFSLD
-91 FHQGQATLRI
+91 FHLGQSTLRI
-101 YQAREKID
+101 YQERENVD
-109 LFAPEQGAELPMQG
+109 LFVSSQGSEVPAQG

-144 VGGRDFIVAGIGST
+144 VGGRDFTVTGIGST
-158 PDYDATYEKTSDTT
+158 PDYDAAYEKTSDTT

-183 TAEDYEALKAGGQNF
+183 TAQDYEALKAGGENF

-205 TYLLNGAMTDQ
+205 TYLLNDAMTDQ
-216 ELKELLQSFELDR
+216 ELKDMLQSFELDR

-253 GIRELLDG
+253 GIQELLDG
-261 VNELTDGVDELAEH
+261 VNELADGVDELAEH
-275 NTDLTDAADTLFDA
+275 NAELTDAADTLFDA
-289 MLEQVNDSLEDAGVE
+289 MLEQVNDSLKDAGVE

-314 QLNTMIADPHAYTAS
+314 QLSTMIANPHAYTAS
-329 MQEDLQDI
+329 IRQDLQEA
-337 KKSLDELQEFRDGVK
+337 KKSLEALQEYKDGIK
-352 SYTDGVNA
+352 AYTDGVNA
-360 ASAGG
+360 ASDGSG
-365 GALVGGMSKITEN
+365 KLVVGMGQITAN
-378 SAALNQGAYGIFNA
+378 SDALNQGADAIFNA
-392 ILGMVNEQLKTQLE
+392 ILGLVNEQLQTQLS
-406 PYAAYGI
+406 AAGGP
-413 TFSGLTL
+413 FSGLTA
-420 DGYGEQLDQMA
+420 DGYGKELDQMA
-431 AVFTQKGASQTAAQL
+431 ATFTQLGASQVAEQL
-446 AAVKGQLDKVAR
+446 SAVKSQLDTVAQ
-458 FRDGVKAYTAGVG
+458 FRDGVKAYTKGVG
-471 EAAGGSQQLFGGL
+471 EASIGNQQLFCGL
-484 SVLYTASEPLVSGTD
+484 STLYTASEVVVDGTD

-504 LMDMVEAQLKENNIT
+504 LIDMVEAQLKESDIT
-519 VDLTADNY
+519 VDLTSDNY
-527 KEELDRLA
+527 KEELDRLM
-535 AEGSMDIKLRDSLQE
+535 AEGSSVDVKLKDSLKE

-564 IIEYTDAVSEIA
+564 IIDYTDAVDEIA
-576 DGSKELRDGVR
+576 DGSRELRDGVQ
-587 ELQEEA
+587 ELQDET

-611 LIAEDNPRID
+611 LIAADNPRID

-690 LGGAVGCILGFSK
+690 LGGTVGCILGFSE

-718 LPPMQ
+718 LPPMR

-761 LRNEQTAGKAG
+761 LRNEQTAGKAS

-809 CLLILMLSI
+809 CLLILMMSI

-877 IDDDNP
+877 IDDGNP
-883 YFPIATADKKNEI
+883 YFPI
-896 VISSA
+896 V
-901 AAQKFGVKVGDKLV
+901 
-915 LSDEVNERD
+915 
-924 YAFTVKD
+924 
-931 IVSFTSGLLI
+931 
-941 LMLSI
+941 
-946 DCAVLCINFGNACL
+946 
-960 EETKYAYMYT
+960 
-970 YKYPTEDVPE
+970 
-980 GGTPAYVENLKKEAY
+980 
-995 GYNLDV
+995 
-1001 TVLGIDDD
+1001 
-1009 NPYFPIATADK
+1009 TADK

-1070 LDRDVMQELFD
+1070 LDRGVMQELFD

-1086 YNVVFADHALDID
+1086 YNVVFADRALDID
-1099 NGRLYATVSKD
+1099 NGRLYATVSKE
-1110 NVAESSQ
+1110 NVEESSQ

-1179 YVILLGAV
+1179 YVILLGAL

-1211 MDLKF
+1211 MDIKF

-1224 YGGILLCYM
+1224 YGGIWLCYI

-1249 EILKNRE
+1249 EVLKNRE

>member
-1 MQRILSKRV
+1 MRSGFRRQNWRICRMQRILSKRV

-39 GASETIMQGTEES
+39 GAAETIMQGTKES
-52 AAVHHREDGQFGVF
+52 GRIHHREDGQFGVF
-66 VPLTDS
+66 VPMTDD
-72 EVTQITDKGVTVQ
+72 EIAQITEKGVTLQ
-85 QDFSLD
+85 RDFSLD
-91 FHQGQATLRI
+91 FHLGQSTLRV
-101 YQAREKID
+101 YQARETVD
-109 LFAPEQGAELPMQG
+109 LFVPSQGSEVPAQG

-144 VGGRDFIVAGIGST
+144 VGGRDFIVTGIGST
-158 PDYDATYEKTSDTT
+158 PDYDAAYEKTSDTT

-183 TAEDYEALKAGGQNF
+183 TAEDYEALKAGGENF

-205 TYLLNGAMTDQ
+205 TYLLNDAMTDQ

-261 VNELTDGVDELAEH
+261 VNELADGVDELAEH
-275 NTDLTDAADTLFDA
+275 NVELTDAADTLFDA
-289 MLEQVNDSLEDAGVE
+289 MLEQVNDSLKEAGVE

-314 QLNTMIADPHAYTAS
+314 QLNNMIANPHAYTAS
-329 MQEDLQDI
+329 MRQDLQDI
-337 KKSLDELQEFRDGVK
+337 KKSLEELQEYTDGIK
-352 SYTDGVNA
+352 AYTDGVNA
-360 ASAGG
+360 ASDGSG
-365 GALVGGMSKITEN
+365 KLVVGMGQITAN
-378 SAALNQGAYGIFNA
+378 SDALNQGADAIFNA
-392 ILGMVNEQLKTQLE
+392 ILGMVNEQLQAQFRTS
-406 PYAAYGI
+406 GF
-413 TFSGLTL
+413 TFLGLTA
-420 DGYGEQLDQMA
+420 DGYGKELDQMA
-431 AVFTQKGASQTAAQL
+431 AMFTQMGASQVAAQL
-446 AAVKGQLDKVAR
+446 SAVKSQLDTVAQ
-458 FRDGVKAYTAGVG
+458 FRDGVKAYTKGVG
-471 EAAGGSQQLFGGL
+471 EASIGNQQLFCGL
-484 SVLYTASEPLVSGTD
+484 STLYTASEPLVSGTD

-504 LMDMVEAQLKENNIT
+504 LMDMVEAQLEESDIS

-527 KEELDRLA
+527 KEELERLT
-535 AEGSMDIKLRDSLQE
+535 AEGSSVDAKLKDSLKE

-564 IIEYTDAVSEIA
+564 IIDYTDAVDEIA
-576 DGSKELRDGVR
+576 DGSRELRDGVQ
-587 ELQEEA
+587 ELQDET

-611 LIAEDNPRID
+611 LIAADNPRID
-621 AAAGDVVINRFAG
+621 AAAGDVIINRFAG

-718 LPPMQ
+718 LPPMR

-746 YLVINKKLKRTALSL
+746 YLVINKKLKCTALSL

-847 EDVPEGGTPA
+847 ENVPEGGTPA

-883 YFPIATADKKNEI
+883 YFPIVTADKKNEI

-901 AAQKFGVKVGDKLV
+901 AAQKFGVKAGDKLV

-924 YAFTVKD
+924 YAFTVK
-931 IVSFTSGLLI
+931 
-941 LMLSI
+941 
-946 DCAVLCINFGNACL
+946 N
-960 EETKYAYMYT
+960 
-970 YKYPTEDVPE
+970 
-980 GGTPAYVENLKKEAY
+980 
-995 GYNLDV
+995 
-1001 TVLGIDDD
+1001 TV
-1009 NPYFPIATADK
+1009 N
-1020 KNEIVISSAAAQKF
+1020 
-1034 GVKVGDK
+1034 
-1041 LVLSDEVNERD
+1041 
-1052 YAFTVKDIVS
+1052 

-1070 LDRDVMQELFD
+1070 LNRDVMQELFD

-1099 NGRLYATVSKD
+1099 NGRLYATVTKE
-1110 NVAESSQ
+1110 NVEESSQ

-1122 MGPMVVMLVAISALI
+1122 MGPMVIMLVAISALI

-1164 YRRREIRRLYLDGNF
+1164 YHRREIRRLYLDGNF
-1179 YVILLGAV
+1179 YVILLGAL

-1249 EILKNRE
+1249 EVLKNRE

>member
-22 ALFFLVAMV
+22 ALFFLVALV

-39 GASETIMQGTEES
+39 GAAETIMQGTKES
-52 AAVHHREDGQFGVF
+52 GRIHHREDGQFGVF
-66 VPLTDS
+66 VPLTDD
-72 EVTQITDKGVTVQ
+72 EIAQITEKGVTLQ
-85 QDFSLD
+85 RDFSLD
-91 FHQGQATLRI
+91 FHLGQSTLRV
-101 YQAREKID
+101 YRERETVD
-109 LFAPEQGAELPMQG
+109 LFVPSQGSEVPAQG

-135 ELGLGDTLT
+135 ELGLGDSLT
-144 VGGRDFIVAGIGST
+144 VGGRDFIVTGIGST
-158 PDYDATYEKTSDTT
+158 PDYDAAYEKTSDTT

-183 TAEDYEALKAGGQNF
+183 TAEDYEALKAGGENF

-205 TYLLNGAMTDQ
+205 TYLLNDAMTDQ

-261 VNELTDGVDELAEH
+261 VNELADGVDELAEH
-275 NTDLTDAADTLFDA
+275 NAELTDAADTLFDA
-289 MLEQVNDSLEDAGVE
+289 MLEQVNDSLKDAGVE

-314 QLNTMIADPHAYTAS
+314 QLNTMIANPHAYTAS
-329 MQEDLQDI
+329 IRQDLQEA
-337 KKSLDELQEFRDGVK
+337 KKSLEALQEYKDGIK
-352 SYTDGVNA
+352 AYTDGVNA
-360 ASAGG
+360 ASDGSG
-365 GALVGGMSKITEN
+365 KLVVGMGQITAN
-378 SAALNQGAYGIFNA
+378 SDALNQGADAIFNA
-392 ILGMVNEQLKTQLE
+392 ILGMVNEQLQ
-406 PYAAYGI
+406 AQFN
-413 TFSGLTL
+413 TFGFPFSRLTA
-420 DGYGEQLDQMA
+420 DGYGKELDQMA
-431 AVFTQKGASQTAAQL
+431 VMFTQMGYSQVAAQL
-446 AAVKGQLDKVAR
+446 STVKGQLDTVSQ
-458 FRDGVKAYTAGVG
+458 FRDGVKAYTKGVG
-471 EAAGGSQQLFGGL
+471 EASIGNQQLFGGL
-484 SVLYTASEPLVSGTD
+484 STLYTASETVVDGTD

-504 LMDMVEAQLKENNIT
+504 LIDMVEAQLKESDIT

-527 KEELDRLA
+527 KEELERLT
-535 AEGSMDIKLRDSLQE
+535 AEGSSVDAKLKDSLKE

-564 IIEYTDAVSEIA
+564 IIDYTDAVDEIA
-576 DGSKELRDGVR
+576 GGSRELRDGVQ
-587 ELQEEA
+587 ELQDET

-611 LIAEDNPRID
+611 LIAADNPRID
-621 AAAGDVVINRFAG
+621 AAAGDVIINRFAG

-676 LLFHYLLNPMLISF
+676 LLFHYLLNPMLIAF
-690 LGGAVGCILGFSK
+690 LGGVVGCILGFSK

-718 LPPMQ
+718 LPPIR

-738 PVTAAVVN
+738 PVTAVVVN
-746 YLVINKKLKRTALSL
+746 YLVINKKLKCTALSL

-809 CLLILMLSI
+809 CLLILMMSI

-883 YFPIATADKKNEI
+883 YFPIVTADKKNEI

-924 YAFTVKD
+924 YAFTVKN
-931 IVSFTSGLLI
+931 IV
-941 LMLSI
+941 
-946 DCAVLCINFGNACL
+946 
-960 EETKYAYMYT
+960 K
-970 YKYPTEDVPE
+970 
-980 GGTPAYVENLKKEAY
+980 
-995 GYNLDV
+995 
-1001 TVLGIDDD
+1001 
-1009 NPYFPIATADK
+1009 
-1020 KNEIVISSAAAQKF
+1020 
-1034 GVKVGDK
+1034 
-1041 LVLSDEVNERD
+1041 
-1052 YAFTVKDIVS
+1052 

-1099 NGRLYATVSKD
+1099 NGRLYATVSKE
-1110 NVAESSQ
+1110 NVEESSQ

-1179 YVILLGAV
+1179 YVILLGAL

-1249 EILKNRE
+1249 EVLKNRE

>member
-22 ALFFLVAMV
+22 ALFFLVALV

-39 GASETIMQGTEES
+39 GAAETIMQGTKES
-52 AAVHHREDGQFGVF
+52 GRIHHREDGQFGVF
-66 VPLTDS
+66 VPLTDD
-72 EVTQITDKGVTVQ
+72 EIAQITEKGVTLQ
-85 QDFSLD
+85 RDFSLD
-91 FHQGQATLRI
+91 FHLGQSTLRV
-101 YQAREKID
+101 YRARETVD
-109 LFAPEQGAELPMQG
+109 LFVPSQGSELPAQG

-135 ELGLGDTLT
+135 ELGLGDSLT
-144 VGGRDFIVAGIGST
+144 VGGRDFIVTGIGST
-158 PDYDATYEKTSDTT
+158 PDYDAAYEKTSDTT

-183 TAEDYEALKAGGQNF
+183 TAEDYEALKAGGENF

-205 TYLLNGAMTDQ
+205 TYLLNDAMTDQ

-261 VNELTDGVDELAEH
+261 VNELADGVDELAEH
-275 NTDLTDAADTLFDA
+275 NTELTDAADTLFDA
-289 MLEQVNDSLEDAGVE
+289 MLEQVNDSLKEAGVE

-314 QLNTMIADPHAYTAS
+314 QLNTMIANPHAYTAS
-329 MQEDLQDI
+329 MRQDLQDI
-337 KKSLDELQEFRDGVK
+337 KKSLEELQEYKDGIQA
-352 SYTDGVNA
+352 YTDGVNA
-360 ASAGG
+360 ASDGSG
-365 GALVGGMSKITEN
+365 KLVVGMGQITAN
-378 SAALNQGAYGIFNA
+378 SDALNQGADAIFNA
-392 ILGMVNEQLKTQLE
+392 ILGMVNEQLQAQFHTS
-406 PYAAYGI
+406 GF
-413 TFSGLTL
+413 TFSGLTA
-420 DGYGEQLDQMA
+420 DGYGKELDQMA
-431 AVFTQKGASQTAAQL
+431 AMFTQMGAPQVAAQL
-446 AAVKGQLDKVAR
+446 STVKSQLDTVAQ
-458 FRDGVKAYTAGVG
+458 FRDGVKAYTKGVG
-471 EAAGGSQQLFGGL
+471 EASIGNQQLFGGL
-484 SVLYTASEPLVSGTD
+484 STLYTASEVVVDGTD

-504 LMDMVEAQLKENNIT
+504 LIDMVEAQLKESDIT

-527 KEELDRLA
+527 KEELERLT
-535 AEGSMDIKLRDSLQE
+535 AEGSSVDAKLKDSLKD

-564 IIEYTDAVSEIA
+564 IIDYTDAVDEIA
-576 DGSKELRDGVR
+576 DGSRELRDGVQ
-587 ELQEEA
+587 ELQDET

-611 LIAEDNPRID
+611 LIAADNPRID

-634 ILAGIILMV
+634 ILSGIILMV

-690 LGGAVGCILGFSK
+690 LGGAVGCILGFSE

-708 QMGDSIAYYS
+708 QMGDSTAYYS
-718 LPPMQ
+718 LPPMR

-746 YLVINKKLKRTALSL
+746 YLVINKKLKCTALSL

-809 CLLILMLSI
+809 CLLILMMSI

-901 AAQKFGVKVGDKLV
+901 AAQKFGVKAGDKLV

-924 YAFTVKD
+924 YAFTVKN
-931 IVSFTSGLLI
+931 IV
-941 LMLSI
+941 
-946 DCAVLCINFGNACL
+946 N
-960 EETKYAYMYT
+960 
-970 YKYPTEDVPE
+970 
-980 GGTPAYVENLKKEAY
+980 
-995 GYNLDV
+995 
-1001 TVLGIDDD
+1001 
-1009 NPYFPIATADK
+1009 
-1020 KNEIVISSAAAQKF
+1020 
-1034 GVKVGDK
+1034 
-1041 LVLSDEVNERD
+1041 
-1052 YAFTVKDIVS
+1052 

-1070 LDRDVMQELFD
+1070 LNRDVMQELFD

-1099 NGRLYATVSKD
+1099 NGRLYATVSKE
-1110 NVAESSQ
+1110 NVEESSQ

-1179 YVILLGAV
+1179 YVILLGAL
-1187 ICVPLAKWSM
+1187 ICVPLAKWSK

-1249 EILKNRE
+1249 EVLKNRE

>member
-229 SKVTDTYFL
+229 SKVTDIYFL

-329 MQEDLQDI
+329 MQDDLQDI

-392 ILGMVNEQLKTQLE
+392 ILGMVNEQLKAQLE

-446 AAVKGQLDKVAR
+446 AAVKGQLDTVAQ

-484 SVLYTASEPLVSGTD
+484 SVLYTASEPLLSGTD

-535 AEGSMDIKLRDSLQE
+535 AEGSSMDIKLRDSLQE

-738 PVTAAVVN
+738 PV
-746 YLVINKKLKRTALSL
+746 
-761 LRNEQTAGKAG
+761 
-772 RIQNMNLG
+772 
-780 NMKFLLRF
+780 
-788 QIRQMLREIRS
+788 RQ
-799 AFAVVIGMFI
+799 
-809 CLLILMLSI
+809 
-818 DCAVLC
+818 
-824 INFGNACLEETKYA
+824 
-838 YMYTYKYPT
+838 
-847 EDVPEGGTPA
+847 
-857 YVENLKKEAYGYNL
+857 
-871 DVTVLG
+871 
-877 IDDDNP
+877 
-883 YFPIATADKKNEI
+883 
-896 VISSA
+896 
-901 AAQKFGVKVGDKLV
+901 Q
-915 LSDEVNERD
+915 
-924 YAFTVKD
+924 
-931 IVSFTSGLLI
+931 
-941 LMLSI
+941 
-946 DCAVLCINFGNACL
+946 
-960 EETKYAYMYT
+960 
-970 YKYPTEDVPE
+970 
-980 GGTPAYVENLKKEAY
+980 
-995 GYNLDV
+995 
-1001 TVLGIDDD
+1001 
-1009 NPYFPIATADK
+1009 
-1020 KNEIVISSAAAQKF
+1020 
-1034 GVKVGDK
+1034 
-1041 LVLSDEVNERD
+1041 
-1052 YAFTVKDIVS
+1052 
-1062 FTSGVYVF
+1062 
-1070 LDRDVMQELFD
+1070 
-1081 QEDDY
+1081 
-1086 YNVVFADHALDID
+1086 
-1099 NGRLYATVSKD
+1099 
-1110 NVAESSQ
+1110 
-1117 IFTDM
+1117 
-1122 MGPMVVMLVAISALI
+1122 
-1137 FMIVMYLMMKVMI
+1137 
-1150 DRSAFSISLMKVFG
+1150 
-1164 YRRREIRRLYLDGNF
+1164 
-1179 YVILLGAV
+1179 
-1187 ICVPLAKWSM
+1187 W
-1197 DLVYPYCIANVAIG
+1197 
-1211 MDLKF
+1211 
-1216 TPQIYIMI
+1216 
-1224 YGGILLCYM
+1224 
-1233 VINFLLVGRL
+1233 
-1243 NKLVPA
+1243 
-1249 EILKNRE
+1249 

>member
-22 ALFFLVAMV
+22 ALFFLVALV

-39 GASETIMQGTEES
+39 GAAETIMQGTKES
-52 AAVHHREDGQFGVF
+52 GRIHHGEDGQFGVF
-66 VPLTDS
+66 VPLTDD
-72 EVTQITDKGVTVQ
+72 EIAQITEKGVTLQ
-85 QDFSLD
+85 RDFSLD
-91 FHQGQATLRI
+91 FHLGQSTLRV
-101 YQAREKID
+101 YQARETVD
-109 LFAPEQGAELPMQG
+109 LFVPSQGSELPAQG

-144 VGGRDFIVAGIGST
+144 VGGRDFTVSGIGST
-158 PDYDATYEKTSDTT
+158 PDYDAAYEKTSDTT

-183 TAEDYEALKAGGQNF
+183 TAEDYEALKAGGENF

-205 TYLLNGAMTDQ
+205 TYLLNDAMTDQ
-216 ELKELLQSFELDR
+216 ELKALLQSFELDR

-261 VNELTDGVDELAEH
+261 VNELADGVDELAEH
-275 NTDLTDAADTLFDA
+275 NAELTDAADTLFDA
-289 MLEQVNDSLEDAGVE
+289 MLEQVNDSLKDAGVE

-314 QLNTMIADPHAYTAS
+314 QLNTMIANPHAYTAS
-329 MQEDLQDI
+329 MRQDLQDI
-337 KKSLDELQEFRDGVK
+337 KKSLDELQEYKDGIQA
-352 SYTDGVNA
+352 YTDGVNA
-360 ASAGG
+360 ASDGSG
-365 GALVGGMSKITEN
+365 KLVVGMGQITAN
-378 SAALNQGAYGIFNA
+378 SDALNQGADAIFNA
-392 ILGMVNEQLKTQLE
+392 ILGMVNEQLQAQFNTFGF
-406 PYAAYGI
+406 P
-413 TFSGLTL
+413 FSGLTT
-420 DGYGEQLDQMA
+420 DGYGKELDQMA
-431 AVFTQKGASQTAAQL
+431 VMFTQMGYSQVAAQL
-446 AAVKGQLDKVAR
+446 STVKGQLDTVAK
-458 FRDGVKAYTAGVG
+458 FRDGVKAYTKGVG
-471 EAAGGSQQLFGGL
+471 EASIGNQQLFGGL
-484 SVLYTASEPLVSGTD
+484 STLYTASEVVVDGTD

-504 LMDMVEAQLKENNIT
+504 LIDMVEAQLKESDIT

-527 KEELDRLA
+527 KEELERLT
-535 AEGSMDIKLRDSLQE
+535 AEGSSVDVKLKDSLND

-564 IIEYTDAVSEIA
+564 IIDYTDAVDEIA
-576 DGSKELRDGVR
+576 GGSRELRDGVQ
-587 ELQEEA
+587 ELQDET

-611 LIAEDNPRID
+611 LIAADNPKID
-621 AAAGDVVINRFAG
+621 AAAGDVIINRFAG

-676 LLFHYLLNPMLISF
+676 LLFHYLLNPMLIAF
-690 LGGAVGCILGFSK
+690 LGGVVGCILGFSQ

-718 LPPMQ
+718 LPPMR

-738 PVTAAVVN
+738 PATAAVVN
-746 YLVINKKLKRTALSL
+746 YLVINKKLNRTALSL

-809 CLLILMLSI
+809 CLLILMMSI

-883 YFPIATADKKNEI
+883 YFPIVTADKKNEI

-901 AAQKFGVKVGDKLV
+901 AAQKFGVK
-915 LSDEVNERD
+915 
-924 YAFTVKD
+924 A
-931 IVSFTSGLLI
+931 
-941 LMLSI
+941 
-946 DCAVLCINFGNACL
+946 
-960 EETKYAYMYT
+960 
-970 YKYPTEDVPE
+970 
-980 GGTPAYVENLKKEAY
+980 
-995 GYNLDV
+995 
-1001 TVLGIDDD
+1001 
-1009 NPYFPIATADK
+1009 
-1020 KNEIVISSAAAQKF
+1020 
-1034 GVKVGDK
+1034 GDK

-1099 NGRLYATVSKD
+1099 NGRLYATVSKE
-1110 NVAESSQ
+1110 NVEESSQ

-1179 YVILLGAV
+1179 YVILLGAL

-1224 YGGILLCYM
+1224 YGGIWLCYI

-1249 EILKNRE
+1249 EVLKNRE

>member
-22 ALFFLVAMV
+22 ALFFLVALV

-39 GASETIMQGTEES
+39 GAAETIMQGTKES
-52 AAVHHREDGQFGVF
+52 GRIHHREDGQFGVF
-66 VPLTDS
+66 VPLTDD
-72 EVTQITDKGVTVQ
+72 EIAQITEKGVTLQ
-85 QDFSLD
+85 RDFSLD
-91 FHQGQATLRI
+91 FHLGQSTLRV
-101 YQAREKID
+101 YQARETVD
-109 LFAPEQGAELPMQG
+109 LFVPSQGSEVPAQG

-135 ELGLGDTLT
+135 ELGLGDSLT
-144 VGGRDFIVAGIGST
+144 VGGRDFIVTGIGST
-158 PDYDATYEKTSDTT
+158 PDYDAAYEKTSDTT

-183 TAEDYEALKAGGQNF
+183 TAEDYEALKAGGESF

-205 TYLLNGAMTDQ
+205 TYLLNDAMTDQ

-261 VNELTDGVDELAEH
+261 VNELADGVDELAEH
-275 NTDLTDAADTLFDA
+275 NAELTDAADTLFDA
-289 MLEQVNDSLEDAGVE
+289 MLEQVNDSLKDAGVE

-314 QLNTMIADPHAYTAS
+314 QLNTMIANPHAYTAS
-329 MQEDLQDI
+329 MRQDLQDI
-337 KKSLDELQEFRDGVK
+337 KKSLDELQEYKDGIQA
-352 SYTDGVNA
+352 YTDGVNA
-360 ASAGG
+360 ASDGSG
-365 GALVGGMSKITEN
+365 KLVVGMGQITAN
-378 SAALNQGAYGIFNA
+378 SDALNQGADAIFNA
-392 ILGMVNEQLKTQLE
+392 ILGMVNEQLQ
-406 PYAAYGI
+406 AQFN
-413 TFSGLTL
+413 TFGFPFSRLTT
-420 DGYGEQLDQMA
+420 DGYGKELDQMA
-431 AVFTQKGASQTAAQL
+431 VMFTQMGYSQVAAQL
-446 AAVKGQLDKVAR
+446 STVKGQLDTVAK
-458 FRDGVKAYTAGVG
+458 FRDGVKAYTKGVG
-471 EAAGGSQQLFGGL
+471 EASIGNQQLFGGL
-484 SVLYTASEPLVSGTD
+484 STLYTASEVVVDGTD

-504 LMDMVEAQLKENNIT
+504 LIDMVEAQLKESDIT

-527 KEELDRLA
+527 KEELERLTT
-535 AEGSMDIKLRDSLQE
+535 EGSSVDAKLKDSLKE

-564 IIEYTDAVSEIA
+564 IIDYTDAVDEIA
-576 DGSKELRDGVR
+576 DGSRELRDGVQ
-587 ELQEEA
+587 ELQDET

-611 LIAEDNPRID
+611 LIAADNPRID

-676 LLFHYLLNPMLISF
+676 LLFHYLLNPMLIAF
-690 LGGAVGCILGFSK
+690 LGGVVGCILGFSK

-718 LPPMQ
+718 LPPMR

-738 PVTAAVVN
+738 PATAAVVN
-746 YLVINKKLKRTALSL
+746 YLVINKKLNRTALSL

-809 CLLILMLSI
+809 CLLILMMSI

-847 EDVPEGGTPA
+847 ENVPEGGTPA

-877 IDDDNP
+877 IDEDNP
-883 YFPIATADKKNEI
+883 YFPIETSKKKNEI

-901 AAQKFGVKVGDKLV
+901 AAQKFGVKAG
-915 LSDEVNERD
+915 E
-924 YAFTVKD
+924 
-931 IVSFTSGLLI
+931 
-941 LMLSI
+941 
-946 DCAVLCINFGNACL
+946 
-960 EETKYAYMYT
+960 
-970 YKYPTEDVPE
+970 
-980 GGTPAYVENLKKEAY
+980 
-995 GYNLDV
+995 
-1001 TVLGIDDD
+1001 
-1009 NPYFPIATADK
+1009 
-1020 KNEIVISSAAAQKF
+1020 
-1034 GVKVGDK
+1034 K

-1099 NGRLYATVSKD
+1099 NGRLYATVSKE
-1110 NVAESSQ
+1110 NVEESSQ

-1122 MGPMVVMLVAISALI
+1122 MGSMVVMLVAISALI

-1164 YRRREIRRLYLDGNF
+1164 YRRREIRKLYLDGNF
-1179 YVILLGAV
+1179 YVILLGAL

-1211 MDLKF
+1211 MDIKF

-1224 YGGILLCYM
+1224 YGGIWLCYI

-1249 EILKNRE
+1249 EVLKNRE

>member
-1 MQRILSKRV
+1 MRSGFRRRNWRICRMQRILSKRV

-22 ALFFLVAMV
+22 ALFFLVALV

-39 GASETIMQGTEES
+39 GAAETIMQGTKES
-52 AAVHHREDGQFGVF
+52 GRIHHREDGQFGVF
-66 VPLTDS
+66 VPLTDD
-72 EVTQITDKGVTVQ
+72 EIAQITEKGVTLQ
-85 QDFSLD
+85 RDFSLD
-91 FHQGQATLRI
+91 FHLGQSTLRV
-101 YQAREKID
+101 YRARETVD
-109 LFAPEQGAELPMQG
+109 LFVPSQGSELPAQG

-135 ELGLGDTLT
+135 ELGLGDSLT
-144 VGGRDFIVAGIGST
+144 VGGRDFIVTGIGST
-158 PDYDATYEKTSDTT
+158 PDYDAAYEKTSDTT

-183 TAEDYEALKAGGQNF
+183 TAEDYEALKAGGENF

-205 TYLLNGAMTDQ
+205 TYLLNDAMTDQ

-261 VNELTDGVDELAEH
+261 VNELADGVDELAEH
-275 NTDLTDAADTLFDA
+275 NTELTDAADTLFDA
-289 MLEQVNDSLEDAGVE
+289 MLEQVNDSLKEAGVE

-314 QLNTMIADPHAYTAS
+314 QLNTMIANPHAYTAS
-329 MQEDLQDI
+329 MRQDLQDI
-337 KKSLDELQEFRDGVK
+337 KKSLEELQEYKDGIQA
-352 SYTDGVNA
+352 YTDGVNA
-360 ASAGG
+360 ASDGSG
-365 GALVGGMSKITEN
+365 KLVVGMGQITAN
-378 SAALNQGAYGIFNA
+378 SDALNQGADAIFNA
-392 ILGMVNEQLKTQLE
+392 ILGMVNEQLQAQFNTS
-406 PYAAYGI
+406 GF
-413 TFSGLTL
+413 TFLGLTT
-420 DGYGEQLDQMA
+420 DGYGKELDQMA
-431 AVFTQKGASQTAAQL
+431 TTFTQMGAHQVAAQL
-446 AAVKGQLDKVAR
+446 SAVKSQLDTVAQ
-458 FRDGVKAYTAGVG
+458 FRDGVKAYTKGVG
-471 EAAGGSQQLFGGL
+471 EASIGNQQLFGGL
-484 SVLYTASEPLVSGTD
+484 STLYTASEVVVDGTD

-504 LMDMVEAQLKENNIT
+504 LIDMVEAQLKESDIT

-527 KEELDRLA
+527 KEELERLT
-535 AEGSMDIKLRDSLQE
+535 AEGSSVDAKLKDSLKD

-564 IIEYTDAVSEIA
+564 IIDYTDAVDEIA
-576 DGSKELRDGVR
+576 DGSRELRDGVQ
-587 ELQEEA
+587 ELQDET

-611 LIAEDNPRID
+611 LIAADNPRID

-634 ILAGIILMV
+634 ILSGIILMV

-690 LGGAVGCILGFSK
+690 LGGAVGCILGFSE

-708 QMGDSIAYYS
+708 QMGDSTAYYS
-718 LPPMQ
+718 LPPMR

-746 YLVINKKLKRTALSL
+746 YLVINKKLKCTALSL

-809 CLLILMLSI
+809 CLLILMMSI

-924 YAFTVKD
+924 YAFTVKN
-931 IVSFTSGLLI
+931 IV
-941 LMLSI
+941 
-946 DCAVLCINFGNACL
+946 N
-960 EETKYAYMYT
+960 
-970 YKYPTEDVPE
+970 
-980 GGTPAYVENLKKEAY
+980 
-995 GYNLDV
+995 
-1001 TVLGIDDD
+1001 
-1009 NPYFPIATADK
+1009 
-1020 KNEIVISSAAAQKF
+1020 
-1034 GVKVGDK
+1034 
-1041 LVLSDEVNERD
+1041 
-1052 YAFTVKDIVS
+1052 

-1099 NGRLYATVSKD
+1099 NGRLYATVSKE
-1110 NVAESSQ
+1110 NVEESSQ

-1122 MGPMVVMLVAISALI
+1122 MGPMVVMLVVISALI

-1179 YVILLGAV
+1179 YVILLGAL

-1249 EILKNRE
+1249 EVLKNRE

>member
-22 ALFFLVAMV
+22 ALFFLVALV

-39 GASETIMQGTEES
+39 GAAETIMQGTKES
-52 AAVHHREDGQFGVF
+52 GRIHHREDGQFGVF
-66 VPLTDS
+66 VPLTDD
-72 EVTQITDKGVTVQ
+72 EIAQITEKGVTLQ
-85 QDFSLD
+85 RDFSLD
-91 FHQGQATLRI
+91 FHLGQSTLRV
-101 YQAREKID
+101 YRARETVD
-109 LFAPEQGAELPMQG
+109 LFVPSQGSKVPAQG

-135 ELGLGDTLT
+135 ELGLGDSLT
-144 VGGRDFIVAGIGST
+144 VGGRDFIVTGIGST
-158 PDYDATYEKTSDTT
+158 PDYDAAYEKTSDTT

-183 TAEDYEALKAGGQNF
+183 TAEDYEALKAGGENF

-205 TYLLNGAMTDQ
+205 TYLLNDAMTDQ

-261 VNELTDGVDELAEH
+261 VNELADGVDELAEH
-275 NTDLTDAADTLFDA
+275 NTELTDAADTLFDA
-289 MLEQVNDSLEDAGVE
+289 MLEQVNDSLKEAGVE

-314 QLNTMIADPHAYTAS
+314 QLNTMIANPHAYTAS
-329 MQEDLQDI
+329 MRQDLQDI
-337 KKSLDELQEFRDGVK
+337 KKSLEELQEYKDGIQA
-352 SYTDGVNA
+352 YTDGVNA
-360 ASAGG
+360 ASDGSG
-365 GALVGGMSKITEN
+365 KLVVGMGQITAN
-378 SAALNQGAYGIFNA
+378 SDALNQGADAIFNA
-392 ILGMVNEQLKTQLE
+392 ILGMVNEQLQAQFNTS
-406 PYAAYGI
+406 GF
-413 TFSGLTL
+413 TFLGLTT
-420 DGYGEQLDQMA
+420 DGYGKELDQMA
-431 AVFTQKGASQTAAQL
+431 TTFTQMGAHQVAAQL
-446 AAVKGQLDKVAR
+446 SAVKSQLDTVAQ
-458 FRDGVKAYTAGVG
+458 FRDGVKAYTKGVG
-471 EAAGGSQQLFGGL
+471 EASIGNQQLFGGL
-484 SVLYTASEPLVSGTD
+484 STLYTASEVVVDGTD

-504 LMDMVEAQLKENNIT
+504 LIDMVEAQLKESDIT

-527 KEELDRLA
+527 KEELERLT
-535 AEGSMDIKLRDSLQE
+535 AEGSSVDAKLKDSLKD

-564 IIEYTDAVSEIA
+564 IIDYTDAVDEIA
-576 DGSKELRDGVR
+576 DGSRELRDGVQ
-587 ELQEEA
+587 ELQDET

-611 LIAEDNPRID
+611 LIAADNPRMD
-621 AAAGDVVINRFAG
+621 AAAGDVIINRFAG

-690 LGGAVGCILGFSK
+690 LGGAVGCILGFSE

-708 QMGDSIAYYS
+708 QMGDSTAYYS
-718 LPPMQ
+718 LPPMR

-746 YLVINKKLKRTALSL
+746 YLVINKKLKCTALSL

-809 CLLILMLSI
+809 CLLILMMSI

-901 AAQKFGVKVGDKLV
+901 AAQKFGVKAGDKLV

-924 YAFTVKD
+924 YAFTVKN
-931 IVSFTSGLLI
+931 IV
-941 LMLSI
+941 
-946 DCAVLCINFGNACL
+946 N
-960 EETKYAYMYT
+960 
-970 YKYPTEDVPE
+970 
-980 GGTPAYVENLKKEAY
+980 
-995 GYNLDV
+995 
-1001 TVLGIDDD
+1001 
-1009 NPYFPIATADK
+1009 
-1020 KNEIVISSAAAQKF
+1020 
-1034 GVKVGDK
+1034 
-1041 LVLSDEVNERD
+1041 
-1052 YAFTVKDIVS
+1052 

-1070 LDRDVMQELFD
+1070 LNRDVMQELFD

-1099 NGRLYATVSKD
+1099 NGRLYATVSKE
-1110 NVAESSQ
+1110 NVEESSQ

-1179 YVILLGAV
+1179 YVILLGAL

-1249 EILKNRE
+1249 EVLKNRE

>member
-1 MQRILSKRV
+1 MRSGFRRRNWRICRMQRILSKRV

-22 ALFFLVAMV
+22 ALFFLVALV

-39 GASETIMQGTEES
+39 GAAETIMQGTKES
-52 AAVHHREDGQFGVF
+52 GRLHHREDGQFGVF
-66 VPLTDS
+66 VPLTDD
-72 EVTQITDKGVTVQ
+72 EIAQITEKGVTLQ
-85 QDFSLD
+85 RDFSLD
-91 FHQGQATLRI
+91 FHLGQSTLRV
-101 YQAREKID
+101 YRARETVD
-109 LFAPEQGAELPMQG
+109 LFVPSQGSEVPAQG

-135 ELGLGDTLT
+135 ELGLGDSLT
-144 VGGRDFIVAGIGST
+144 VGGRDFIVTGIGST
-158 PDYDATYEKTSDTT
+158 PDYDAAYEKTSDTT

-183 TAEDYEALKAGGQNF
+183 TAEDYEALKAGGENF

-205 TYLLNGAMTDQ
+205 TYLLNDAMTDQ

-261 VNELTDGVDELAEH
+261 VNELADGVDELAEH
-275 NTDLTDAADTLFDA
+275 NTELTDAADTLFDA
-289 MLEQVNDSLEDAGVE
+289 MLEQVNDSLKEAGVE

-314 QLNTMIADPHAYTAS
+314 QLNNMIANPHAYTAS
-329 MQEDLQDI
+329 MRQDLQDI
-337 KKSLDELQEFRDGVK
+337 KKSLDELQEYKDGIK
-352 SYTDGVNA
+352 AYTDGVNA
-360 ASAGG
+360 ASDGSG
-365 GALVGGMSKITEN
+365 KLVVGMGQITAN
-378 SAALNQGAYGIFNA
+378 SDALNQGADAIFNA
-392 ILGMVNEQLKTQLE
+392 ILGMVNKQLQAQFS
-406 PYAAYGI
+406 AAG
-413 TFSGLTL
+413 FSGLTA
-420 DGYGEQLDQMA
+420 DGYGKELDQMA
-431 AVFTQKGASQTAAQL
+431 ATFTQMGASQVAAQL
-446 AAVKGQLDKVAR
+446 SAVKNQLDKVAQ
-458 FRDGVKAYTAGVG
+458 FRDGVKAYTKGVG
-471 EAAGGSQQLFGGL
+471 EASIGNQQLFCGL
-484 SVLYTASEPLVSGTD
+484 STLYTASEPLVSGTD

-504 LMDMVEAQLKENNIT
+504 LMDMVEAQLEESDIS

-527 KEELDRLA
+527 KEELERLT
-535 AEGSMDIKLRDSLQE
+535 AEGSSVDAKLKDSLKE

-564 IIEYTDAVSEIA
+564 IIDYTDAVDEIA
-576 DGSKELRDGVR
+576 DGSRELRDGVQ
-587 ELQEEA
+587 ELQDQT

-611 LIAEDNPRID
+611 LIAADNPRMD
-621 AAAGDVVINRFAG
+621 AAAGDVIINRFAG

-676 LLFHYLLNPMLISF
+676 LLFHYLLNPMLIAF
-690 LGGAVGCILGFSK
+690 LGGVVGCILGFSK

-718 LPPMQ
+718 LPPMR

-738 PVTAAVVN
+738 PVTAVVVN
-746 YLVINKKLKRTALSL
+746 YLVINKKLKCTALSL

-809 CLLILMLSI
+809 CLLILMMSI

-901 AAQKFGVKVGDKLV
+901 AAQKFGVKVG
-915 LSDEVNERD
+915 E
-924 YAFTVKD
+924 
-931 IVSFTSGLLI
+931 
-941 LMLSI
+941 
-946 DCAVLCINFGNACL
+946 
-960 EETKYAYMYT
+960 
-970 YKYPTEDVPE
+970 
-980 GGTPAYVENLKKEAY
+980 
-995 GYNLDV
+995 
-1001 TVLGIDDD
+1001 
-1009 NPYFPIATADK
+1009 
-1020 KNEIVISSAAAQKF
+1020 
-1034 GVKVGDK
+1034 K

-1070 LDRDVMQELFD
+1070 LDRDIMQELFD

-1099 NGRLYATVSKD
+1099 NGRLYATVSKE
-1110 NVAESSQ
+1110 NVEESSQ

-1179 YVILLGAV
+1179 YVILLGAL

-1249 EILKNRE
+1249 EVLKNRE